1 MFLERRVM
9 KKNIHKNLRNKFVHF
24 LGIALLM
31 GSIVTSSFLQPML
44 TASAASDITPQY
56 TNNSSGISPTNS
68 WTIPGQN
75 TVINHQ
81 GGDTTNGW
89 DKNSSW
95 NGDSSDTSKSYLKFG
110 TDTSNPDY
118 QIRKYAKETSTPGL
132 YDVYLNVKGNKIENV
147 KPIDIVLVVDMS
159 GSMEDKPSTG
169 TITRAEAT
177 RKGVAQFMQAIKD
190 AGIAKYVNLGL
201 IGFSSSGSI
210 NANPDDN
217 NYSATGS
224 AGYLGVEMKNLE
236 TSGQIDT
243 INQKLSPKFGG
254 GTFTQLGIR
263 KGNEMLHRDVSSNQK
278 MMILLTDG
286 VPTFSY
292 KVKTATT
299 IGDTIYGTSYYDNPA
314 YIDHPGTTSQLIRG
328 YANYSTNDYKAD
340 EDPNAQTVSMRN
352 KGWYYLTQNGVK
364 IWNTWAATL
373 GAAQDSKNQGS
384 EIHTLGIQLGN
395 DIRYNSN
402 SLYMTLDRV
411 REQIAK
417 TASPGFYEDADT
429 PSDIETYL
437 NKQAKDVLSQFN
449 TINQGTISDPLGSQ
463 FIYGDDTPTVKSVG
477 SSVVQNLPTVTK
489 SNGSIAVSNMNLGK
503 DQEVQVHYQVHLNTE
518 SDNFQP
524 DYWYQMN
531 GKTTFTPTKDSNA
544 VEFGV
549 PSAKAPGT
557 AIKVTKQWQELVD
570 SSKRP
575 DSINFN
581 VTRTVNNQSTNW
593 QASGILSKSD
603 DWTKTFKQLTK
614 NNQSVWLPAYD
625 NNGNTFNY
633 QVSSEA
639 TDGYISSITN
649 KTNESTITNTQYGL
663 IIDKYAS
670 NSTNKLT
677 GAEFI
682 VKSADGKRSYTLTD
696 NQLQQLTPGDYTI
709 QETKSPKGYQ
719 LDSTVYPITLSQDGK
734 WSSSGQGISVTSPT
748 ANGNGYKDGFSI
760 ATDKSNNTEKNN
772 VVRFVKN
779 DALKKF
785 DLTVNKVDKTT
796 GNALKGAK
804 FTLTDAAGKTSSYK
818 ETDPTA
824 TFTFENLSSGTYT
837 LKETKAPDGY
847 ITSQDVTIVISDNGN
862 VNVTNNNGDWKST
875 LQNDAGNNQ
884 ISLTVNNTNK
894 TVFPS
899 TGGSGNELYLIVG
912 GVFILIAALAGGYYV
927 FRIKR
932 GYRS

>member
-132 YDVYLNVKGNKIENV
+132 YDVYLNVKGNEVKNI

-159 GSMEDKPSTG
+159 GSMNSSLNGGNDRVG
-169 TITRAEAT
+169 AT
-177 RKGVAQFMQAIKD
+177 RQGVKNFLKTIND
-190 AGIAKYVNLGL
+190 AGIGKYVNVGVV
-201 IGFSSSGSI
+201 GFSSPGYISSSGTLSENIDSSDNQAHITRI
-210 NANPDDN
+210 NDLLAN
-217 NYSATGS
+217 
-224 AGYLGVEMKNLE
+224 EFK
-236 TSGQIDT
+236 
-243 INQKLSPKFGG
+243 G

-263 KGNEMLHRDVSSNQK
+263 TGQSMLASDSNDHKK
-278 MMILLTDG
+278 MMIMLTDG

-292 KVKTATT
+292 KVSALTN
-299 IGDTIYGTSYYDNPA
+299 IGGIDYGTAFGTKRDE
-314 YIDHPGTTSQLIRG
+314 PGNTSQLSS
-328 YANYSTNDYKAD
+328 NYY
-340 EDPNAQTVSMRN
+340 VS
-352 KGWYYLTQNGVK
+352 NGNGIVK
-364 IWNTWAATL
+364 DTWTATL
-373 GAAQDSKNQGS
+373 GEARIAKNSGT
-384 EIHTLGIQLGN
+384 ELHALGIQIGADKNYLTKDQVRDKMLLLASSGLYQ
-395 DIRYNSN
+395 DANS
-402 SLYMTLDRV
+402 
-411 REQIAK
+411 
-417 TASPGFYEDADT
+417 ASDVT
-429 PSDIETYL
+429 TYL
-437 NKQAKDVLSQFN
+437 NNQAKDVLSQFN
-449 TINQGTISDPLGSQ
+449 TVNQGTISDPLGSQ

-477 SSVVQNLPTVTK
+477 NSVVQNLPTVTK

-503 DQEVQVHYQVHLNTE
+503 DQEVQIHYQVHLNTE

-682 VKSADGKRSYTLTD
+682 VKSSDGKQSYTLTD

-748 ANGNGYKDGFSI
+748 TDGNGYKDGFSI
-760 ATDKSNNTEKNN
+760 ATDTSNNPDKNN

-804 FTLTDAAGKTSSYK
+804 FTLTDSAGKTSSYK

-847 ITSQDVTIVISDNGN
+847 ITSQDVTIVISDDGN

-912 GVFILIAALAGGYYV
+912 GIFILIAALAGGYYV

>member
-1 MFLERRVM
+1 MFLEGRIM
-9 KKNIHKNLRNKFVHF
+9 KKNIHKNLRNKIVHF

-56 TNNSSGISPTNS
+56 TANSSGTVPTNS

-89 DKNSSW
+89 DKKDSW
-95 NGDSSDTSKSYLKFG
+95 EGTSSDLTHSYLKFG

-132 YDVYLNVKGNKIENV
+132 YDVYLNVKGNKIENI

-263 KGNEMLHRDVSSNQK
+263 KGNEMLQRDVSGNQK

-292 KVKTATT
+292 QVTQATT
-299 IGDTIYGTSYYDNPA
+299 INGTDYALKTSPTETDGPA
-314 YIDHPGTTSQLIRG
+314 YTSQLWKWKRWTQVDGSYKVSERLIR
-328 YANYSTNDYKAD
+328 D
-340 EDPNAQTVSMRN
+340 
-352 KGWYYLTQNGVK
+352 
-364 IWNTWAATL
+364 TWPATL
-373 GAAQDSKNQGS
+373 GESRLAQQNGT
-384 EIHTLGIQLGN
+384 EIHALGIQIGSDTGYIQSTTNPYLTEAAVRARMSLIASSGLYQ
-395 DIRYNSN
+395 DANS
-402 SLYMTLDRV
+402 
-411 REQIAK
+411 
-417 TASPGFYEDADT
+417 ASDVT
-429 PSDIETYL
+429 TYL
-437 NKQAKDVLSQFN
+437 NNQAKDVLKQFN
-449 TINQGTISDPLGSQ
+449 TVNQGTISDPLGSQ

-477 SSVVQNLPTVTK
+477 TSVVQNLPTVTK
-489 SNGSIAVSNMNLGK
+489 SNGSISVSNMNLGK
-503 DQEVQVHYQVHLNTE
+503 EQEVQIHYQVHLNTE
-518 SDNFQP
+518 SDDFKP

-557 AIKVTKQWQELVD
+557 AIKVTKQWHELVD

-575 DSINFN
+575 VSINFN

-614 NNQSVWLPAYD
+614 NNQSVWLPAYN

-682 VKSADGKRSYTLTD
+682 VKSADGKQSYTLTG

-709 QETKSPKGYQ
+709 QETKSPSGYQ

-734 WSSSGQGISVTSPT
+734 WSSSGQGISATSPT

-804 FTLTDAAGKTSSYK
+804 FTLTDSAGKISSYK

-847 ITSQDVTIVISDNGN
+847 ITSQDVTIVISDDGN

-912 GVFILIAALAGGYYV
+912 GIFILIAALAGGYYV

-932 GYRS
+932 GYPS

>member
-9 KKNIHKNLRNKFVHF
+9 KKNIHKNMRNKFVHF

-44 TASAASDITPQY
+44 TASAASDIIPQY

-132 YDVYLNVKGNKIENV
+132 YDVYLNVKGNEVKNI

-159 GSMEDKPSTG
+159 GSMNSSVNGGNDRVG
-169 TITRAEAT
+169 AT
-177 RKGVAQFMQAIKD
+177 RQGVKNFLKTIND
-190 AGIAKYVNLGL
+190 AGIGKYVNVGVV
-201 IGFSSSGSI
+201 GFSSPGYISSSGTLSENIDSSDNQAHITRI
-210 NANPDDN
+210 N
-217 NYSATGS
+217 
-224 AGYLGVEMKNLE
+224 NL
-236 TSGQIDT
+236 
-243 INQKLSPKFGG
+243 LSNDFKG

-263 KGNEMLHRDVSSNQK
+263 TGQNMLAGDSNNHKK
-278 MMILLTDG
+278 MMIMLTDG

-292 KVKTATT
+292 KVTGTTT
-299 IGDTIYGTSYYDNPA
+299 ITGTDYGTTFGTNRDE
-314 YIDHPGTTSQLIRG
+314 PGFTSQLWQIDGRTRVASA
-328 YANYSTNDYKAD
+328 Y
-340 EDPNAQTVSMRN
+340 TVSG
-352 KGWYYLTQNGVK
+352 KTIK
-364 IWNTWAATL
+364 DTWPATL
-373 GAAQDSKNQGS
+373 GESLIAKNQGT
-384 EIHTLGIQLGN
+384 ELHALGIQLSKDVGYTN
-395 DIRYNSN
+395 NNSDTYLTD
-402 SLYMTLDRV
+402 SQVRDRM
-411 REQIAK
+411 K
-417 TASPGFYEDADT
+417 LLASPGLYQDANSA
-429 PSDIETYL
+429 SDVTTYL
-437 NKQAKDVLSQFN
+437 NDQAKDVLSQFN
-449 TINQGTISDPLGSQ
+449 TVNQGTISDPLGSQ

-489 SNGSIAVSNMNLGK
+489 SNRSISVNNMNLGK
-503 DQEVQVHYQVHLNTE
+503 DQEVQFHYQVHLNTE
-518 SDNFQP
+518 SDDFQP

-670 NSTNKLT
+670 NSTNTLT

-682 VKSADGKRSYTLTD
+682 VKSADGKQSYTLKD
-696 NQLQQLTPGDYTI
+696 NQLQKLSPGDYTI
-709 QETKSPKGYQ
+709 QEIKSPTGYQ

-734 WSSSGQGISVTSPT
+734 WSSSGQGINVKSPT
-748 ANGNGYKDGFSI
+748 TDGSGYKDGFSI

-804 FTLTDAAGKTSSYK
+804 FTLTDSAGKTSSYK

-824 TFTFENLSSGTYT
+824 MFTFENLSSGTYT

-847 ITSQDVTIVISDNGN
+847 ITSQDVTIVISDDGN
-862 VNVTNNNGDWKST
+862 VNVTNNNGDWKLT
-875 LQNDAGNNQ
+875 LQNDAGNNH
-884 ISLTVNNTNK
+884 ITLTVNNTNK

-899 TGGSGNELYLIVG
+899 TGGSGNALYLIVG
-912 GVFILIAALAGGYYV
+912 GAFILISALAGGYYV

-932 GYRS
+932 GYR

>member
-1 MFLERRVM
+1 M

-56 TNNSSGISPTNS
+56 TNNSSGVSPTNS

-132 YDVYLNVKGNKIENV
+132 YDVYLNVKGNEVKNI

-159 GSMEDKPSTG
+159 GSMNSSLNGGNDRVG
-169 TITRAEAT
+169 AT
-177 RKGVAQFMQAIKD
+177 RQGVKNFLKTIND
-190 AGIAKYVNLGL
+190 AGIGKYVNVGVV
-201 IGFSSSGSI
+201 GFSSPGYISSSGTLSENIDSSDNQAHITRI
-210 NANPDDN
+210 NDLLAN
-217 NYSATGS
+217 
-224 AGYLGVEMKNLE
+224 EFK
-236 TSGQIDT
+236 
-243 INQKLSPKFGG
+243 G

-263 KGNEMLHRDVSSNQK
+263 TGQSMLASDSNDHKK
-278 MMILLTDG
+278 MMIMLTDG

-292 KVKTATT
+292 KVSALTN
-299 IGDTIYGTSYYDNPA
+299 IGGIDYGTAFGTKRDE
-314 YIDHPGTTSQLIRG
+314 PGNTSQLSC
-328 YANYSTNDYKAD
+328 NYY
-340 EDPNAQTVSMRN
+340 VS
-352 KGWYYLTQNGVK
+352 NGNGIVK
-364 IWNTWAATL
+364 DTWTATL
-373 GAAQDSKNQGS
+373 GEARIAKNSGT
-384 EIHTLGIQLGN
+384 ELHALGIQIGADKNYLTKDQVRDKMLLLASSGLYQ
-395 DIRYNSN
+395 DANS
-402 SLYMTLDRV
+402 
-411 REQIAK
+411 
-417 TASPGFYEDADT
+417 ASDVT
-429 PSDIETYL
+429 TYL
-437 NKQAKDVLSQFN
+437 NNQAKDVLSQFN
-449 TINQGTISDPLGSQ
+449 TVNQGTISDPLGSQ

-477 SSVVQNLPTVTK
+477 NSVVQNLPTVTK

-503 DQEVQVHYQVHLNTE
+503 DQEVQIHYQVHLNTE

-682 VKSADGKRSYTLTD
+682 VKSSDGKQSYTLTD

-719 LDSTVYPITLSQDGK
+719 LDSMVYPITLSQDGK

-748 ANGNGYKDGFSI
+748 TDGNGYKDGFSI
-760 ATDKSNNTEKNN
+760 ATDTSNNPDKNN

-804 FTLTDAAGKTSSYK
+804 FTLTDSAGKTSSYK

-847 ITSQDVTIVISDNGN
+847 ITSQDVTIVISDDGN

-912 GVFILIAALAGGYYV
+912 GIFILIAALAGGYYV

>member
-9 KKNIHKNLRNKFVHF
+9 KKNIHKNMRDKFVHF

-31 GSIVTSSFLQPML
+31 VSIVTSSFLQPML
-44 TASAASDITPQY
+44 TASAASDIIPQY
-56 TNNSSGISPTNS
+56 SNNSSGISPTNS
-68 WTIPGQN
+68 WIIPGQN

-95 NGDSSDTSKSYLKFG
+95 NGDSSDTSKSYFKFG

-132 YDVYLNVKGNKIENV
+132 YDVYLNVKGNEVKNI

-159 GSMEDKPSTG
+159 GSMNSSVNGGNDRVG
-169 TITRAEAT
+169 AT
-177 RKGVAQFMQAIKD
+177 RQGVKNFLKTIND
-190 AGIAKYVNLGL
+190 AGIGKYVNVGVV
-201 IGFSSSGSI
+201 GFSSPDYISSSGTLSENIDSSDNQAHITRI
-210 NANPDDN
+210 NDLLANDF
-217 NYSATGS
+217 
-224 AGYLGVEMKNLE
+224 K
-236 TSGQIDT
+236 
-243 INQKLSPKFGG
+243 G

-263 KGNEMLHRDVSSNQK
+263 TGQNMLAGDSNNHKK
-278 MMILLTDG
+278 MMIMLTDG

-292 KVKTATT
+292 KVTGTTT
-299 IGDTIYGTSYYDNPA
+299 ITGTDYGTTFGTNRDE
-314 YIDHPGTTSQLIRG
+314 PGFTSQLWQIYGRTRVASA
-328 YANYSTNDYKAD
+328 Y
-340 EDPNAQTVSMRN
+340 TVS
-352 KGWYYLTQNGVK
+352 GK
-364 IWNTWAATL
+364 IIKDTWPATL
-373 GAAQDSKNQGS
+373 GESLIAKNQGT
-384 EIHTLGIQLGN
+384 ELHALGIQLSKDVGYTN
-395 DIRYNSN
+395 NNSDTYLTD
-402 SLYMTLDRV
+402 SQVRDRM
-411 REQIAK
+411 K
-417 TASPGFYEDADT
+417 LLASPGLYQDANSA
-429 PSDIETYL
+429 SDVTTYL
-437 NKQAKDVLSQFN
+437 NNQAKDVLSQFN
-449 TINQGTISDPLGSQ
+449 TVNQGTISDPLGSQ

-477 SSVVQNLPTVTK
+477 TSVVQNLPTVTK
-489 SNGSIAVSNMNLGK
+489 SNGSISVSNMNLGK
-503 DQEVQVHYQVHLNTE
+503 DQGVQIHYQVHLNTE
-518 SDNFQP
+518 SDDFQP

-603 DWTKTFKQLTK
+603 DWTKTFKQLSK

-639 TDGYISSITN
+639 TDSYISSITN

-670 NSTNKLT
+670 NSTNTLT

-682 VKSADGKRSYTLTD
+682 VKSADGKQSYTLKD
-696 NQLQQLTPGDYTI
+696 NQLQQLSPGDYTI
-709 QETKSPKGYQ
+709 QEIKSPTGYQ

-734 WSSSGQGISVTSPT
+734 WSSSGQGINVKSPT
-748 ANGNGYKDGFSI
+748 TDGSGYKDGFSI

-804 FTLTDAAGKTSSYK
+804 FTLTDSAGKTSSYK

-824 TFTFENLSSGTYT
+824 MFTFENLSSGTYT

-847 ITSQDVTIVISDNGN
+847 ITSQDVTIVISDDGN
-862 VNVTNNNGDWKST
+862 VNVTNNNGDWKLT

-884 ISLTVNNTNK
+884 ITLTVNNTNK

-899 TGGSGNELYLIVG
+899 TGGSGNALYLIVG
-912 GVFILIAALAGGYYV
+912 GAFILISALAGGYYV

-932 GYRS
+932 GYR

>member
-1 MFLERRVM
+1 MFLEGRIM
-9 KKNIHKNLRNKFVHF
+9 KKNIHKKLRNKFVHF
-24 LGIALLM
+24 LRIALLM
-31 GSIVTSSFLQPML
+31 GSIVTSSFLQPIL

-56 TNNSSGISPTNS
+56 TKDSSGTSPTNS
-68 WTIPGQN
+68 WTIPGQS

-132 YDVYLNVKGNKIENV
+132 YDVYLNVKGNEVKNI
-147 KPIDIVLVVDMS
+147 KPIDIVLVIDMS
-159 GSMEDKPSTG
+159 GSMNSSVNGGNDRVG
-169 TITRAEAT
+169 AT
-177 RKGVAQFMQAIKD
+177 RQGIKNFLKTIND
-190 AGIAKYVNLGL
+190 AGIGKYVNVGVV
-201 IGFSSSGSI
+201 GFSSPGYDYISSSGTLSENIDSSDNQAHITRI
-210 NANPDDN
+210 NDLLAKDF
-217 NYSATGS
+217 
-224 AGYLGVEMKNLE
+224 K
-236 TSGQIDT
+236 
-243 INQKLSPKFGG
+243 G

-263 KGNEMLHRDVSSNQK
+263 TGQNMLAGDSNNHKK
-278 MMILLTDG
+278 MMIMLTDG

-292 KVKTATT
+292 KVTGTTT
-299 IGDTIYGTSYYDNPA
+299 INGTDYGTTFGTIRDE
-314 YIDHPGTTSQLIRG
+314 PGFTSQLWQIYGRTRVASA
-328 YANYSTNDYKAD
+328 Y
-340 EDPNAQTVSMRN
+340 TVSG
-352 KGWYYLTQNGVK
+352 KTIK
-364 IWNTWAATL
+364 DTWPATL
-373 GAAQDSKNQGS
+373 GESLIAKNQGT
-384 EIHTLGIQLGN
+384 ELHALGIQLSKDVGYTHN
-395 DIRYNSN
+395 NSDTYLTD
-402 SLYMTLDRV
+402 SQVRDRM
-411 REQIAK
+411 K
-417 TASPGFYEDADT
+417 LLASPGLYQDANSA
-429 PSDIETYL
+429 SDVTTYL
-437 NKQAKDVLSQFN
+437 NNQAKDVLSQFN
-449 TINQGTISDPLGSQ
+449 TVNQGTISDPLGSQ

-477 SSVVQNLPTVTK
+477 TSVVQNLPTVTK
-489 SNGSIAVSNMNLGK
+489 SNGSISVSNMNLGK
-503 DQEVQVHYQVHLNTE
+503 DQEVQIHYQVHLNTE
-518 SDNFQP
+518 SDDFQP

-603 DWTKTFKQLTK
+603 DWTKTFKQLSK

-639 TDGYISSITN
+639 TDSYISSITN

-670 NSTNKLT
+670 NSTNTLT

-682 VKSADGKRSYTLTD
+682 VKSADGKQSYTLKD
-696 NQLQQLTPGDYTI
+696 NQLQQLSPGDYTI
-709 QETKSPKGYQ
+709 QEIKSPTGYQ

-734 WSSSGQGISVTSPT
+734 WSSSGQGINVKSPT
-748 ANGNGYKDGFSI
+748 TDGSGYKDGFSI

-785 DLTVNKVDKTT
+785 DLTVNKADKTT

-804 FTLTDAAGKTSSYK
+804 FTLTDSAGKTSSYK

-824 TFTFENLSSGTYT
+824 MFTFENLSSGTYT

-847 ITSQDVTIVISDNGN
+847 ITSQDVTIVISDDGN

-884 ISLTVNNTNK
+884 ITLTVNNTNK

-899 TGGSGNELYLIVG
+899 TGGSGSELYLIVG
-912 GVFILIAALAGGYYV
+912 GAFILISALAGGYYV

-932 GYRS
+932 GYQS

>member
-1 MFLERRVM
+1 M
-9 KKNIHKNLRNKFVHF
+9 KKNIHKNLRNKIVHF

-44 TASAASDITPQY
+44 AASAASDITPQY
-56 TNNSSGISPTNS
+56 TTNSSGIVPTNS

-89 DKNSSW
+89 DKNRSW
-95 NGDSSDTSKSYLKFG
+95 NGDPSDTSKSYLKFG

-132 YDVYLNVKGNKIENV
+132 YDVYLNVKGNEV
-147 KPIDIVLVVDMS
+147 KNIKPVDIVLVVDMS
-159 GSMEDKPSTG
+159 GSMNSIVNGGYDRVGAVRNGVENFLQSIHDSG
-169 TITRAEAT
+169 
-177 RKGVAQFMQAIKD
+177 KG
-190 AGIAKYVNLGL
+190 KYVNVGL
-201 IGFSSSGSI
+201 VGFSSSG
-210 NANPDDN
+210 
-217 NYSATGS
+217 Y
-224 AGYLGVEMKNLE
+224 
-236 TSGQIDT
+236 
-243 INQKLSPKFGG
+243 INQINWPSGTVGNAIDSLDSASHIKNVNDTLNQNFTG

-263 KGNEMLHRDVSSNQK
+263 QGKTLLDNFKSDHKK
-278 MMILLTDG
+278 MMIVLTDG

-292 KVKTATT
+292 KVKALTKLDGTDFDTQT
-299 IGDTIYGTSYYDNPA
+299 IDDPGNTSKLRRAYKVQNGGDTVRD
-314 YIDHPGTTSQLIRG
+314 
-328 YANYSTNDYKAD
+328 
-340 EDPNAQTVSMRN
+340 
-352 KGWYYLTQNGVK
+352 
-364 IWNTWAATL
+364 TWPATL
-373 GAAQDSKNQGS
+373 GEARIAKVAGT
-384 EIHTLGIQLGN
+384 EIHALGIQ
-395 DIRYNSN
+395 I
-402 SLYMTLDRV
+402 
-411 REQIAK
+411 
-417 TASPGFYEDADT
+417 DADKIKGQPAYLT
-429 PSDIETYL
+429 KDQVRDRMMLLASSGLYQDADGPSAVEQYL
-437 NKQAKDVLSQFN
+437 VDQAKDVLKQFN
-449 TINQGTISDPLGSQ
+449 TVNQGTISDPLGSQ

-477 SSVVQNLPTVTK
+477 TSVVQNLPTVTK
-489 SNGSIAVSNMNLGK
+489 SNGSISVSNMNLGK
-503 DQEVQVHYQVHLNTE
+503 NQEVQIHYQVHLNTE
-518 SDNFQP
+518 SDKFQP

-557 AIKVTKQWQELVD
+557 AIKVTKQWQELID

-603 DWTKTFKQLTK
+603 NWAKTFKQLSK
-614 NNQSVWLPAYD
+614 NNQSIWLPAYD

-639 TDGYISSITN
+639 TDGYVSSIAN

-682 VKSADGKRSYTLTD
+682 VKSADGKQSYTLKD
-696 NQLQQLTPGDYTI
+696 NQLQQLSPGNYTI
-709 QETKSPKGYQ
+709 QETKSPTGYQ

-760 ATDKSNNTEKNN
+760 ATDKSNNPDKNN

-804 FTLTDAAGKTSSYK
+804 FTLTDSAGKTSSYK

-824 TFTFENLSSGTYT
+824 MFTFENLSSGTYT

-847 ITSQDVTIVISDNGN
+847 ITSQDVTIVISDDGS
-862 VNVTNNNGDWKST
+862 VKITNNNGAWKST

>member
-1 MFLERRVM
+1 
-9 KKNIHKNLRNKFVHF
+9 
-24 LGIALLM
+24 
-31 GSIVTSSFLQPML
+31 
-44 TASAASDITPQY
+44 
-56 TNNSSGISPTNS
+56 
-68 WTIPGQN
+68 
-75 TVINHQ
+75 
-81 GGDTTNGW
+81 
-89 DKNSSW
+89 
-95 NGDSSDTSKSYLKFG
+95 
-110 TDTSNPDY
+110 
-118 QIRKYAKETSTPGL
+118 
-132 YDVYLNVKGNKIENV
+132 
-147 KPIDIVLVVDMS
+147 
-159 GSMEDKPSTG
+159 
-169 TITRAEAT
+169 
-177 RKGVAQFMQAIKD
+177 
-190 AGIAKYVNLGL
+190 
-201 IGFSSSGSI
+201 
-210 NANPDDN
+210 
-217 NYSATGS
+217 
-224 AGYLGVEMKNLE
+224 
-236 TSGQIDT
+236 
-243 INQKLSPKFGG
+243 
-254 GTFTQLGIR
+254 
-263 KGNEMLHRDVSSNQK
+263 
-278 MMILLTDG
+278 
-286 VPTFSY
+286 
-292 KVKTATT
+292 
-299 IGDTIYGTSYYDNPA
+299 
-314 YIDHPGTTSQLIRG
+314 
-328 YANYSTNDYKAD
+328 
-340 EDPNAQTVSMRN
+340 
-352 KGWYYLTQNGVK
+352 
-364 IWNTWAATL
+364 
-373 GAAQDSKNQGS
+373 
-384 EIHTLGIQLGN
+384 
-395 DIRYNSN
+395 
-402 SLYMTLDRV
+402 
-411 REQIAK
+411 
-417 TASPGFYEDADT
+417 
-429 PSDIETYL
+429 
-437 NKQAKDVLSQFN
+437 
-449 TINQGTISDPLGSQ
+449 
-463 FIYGDDTPTVKSVG
+463 
-477 SSVVQNLPTVTK
+477 
-489 SNGSIAVSNMNLGK
+489 MNLGK
-503 DQEVQVHYQVHLNTE
+503 DQEVQIHYQVHLNTE
-518 SDNFQP
+518 SDDFKP

-549 PSAKAPGT
+549 PSGKAPGT
-557 AIKVTKQWQELVD
+557 SIKVTKQWQELVD
-570 SSKRP
+570 ASKRP

-603 DWTKTFKQLTK
+603 NWAKTFKQLNK

-639 TDGYISSITN
+639 TDGYISSIAN

-682 VKSADGKRSYTLTD
+682 VKSADGKQSYTLKD

-709 QETKSPKGYQ
+709 QETKSPSGYQ

-734 WSSSGQGISVTSPT
+734 WSSNGQGINVKSPT
-748 ANGNGYKDGFSI
+748 TDGNGYKDGFSI
-760 ATDKSNNTEKNN
+760 ATDKSNNTGKNN

-779 DALKKF
+779 DTFKKF

-824 TFTFENLSSGTYT
+824 TFTFENLPSGTYT

-847 ITSQDVTIVISDNGN
+847 ITSQDVTIVISDDGS
-862 VNVTNNNGDWKST
+862 VKITNNNGAWKST

>member
-9 KKNIHKNLRNKFVHF
+9 KKNIHKNMRNKFVHF

-44 TASAASDITPQY
+44 TASAASDLTPQY
-56 TNNSSGISPTNS
+56 TTNSSGTVPTNS

-89 DKNSSW
+89 DKKDSW
-95 NGDSSDTSKSYLKFG
+95 EDTSSDLTHSYLKFG

-159 GSMEDKPSTG
+159 GSMEAKPSTG

-224 AGYLGVEMKNLE
+224 AGYLSVEMKNLE

-263 KGNEMLHRDVSSNQK
+263 KGNEMLHRDVSGNQK

-292 KVKTATT
+292 QVTQATT
-299 IGDTIYGTSYYDNPA
+299 INGTDYALKTSPTETDEPEY
-314 YIDHPGTTSQLIRG
+314 TSQLWKWKWNWNRWTKVDGSYKVSERLIR
-328 YANYSTNDYKAD
+328 D
-340 EDPNAQTVSMRN
+340 
-352 KGWYYLTQNGVK
+352 
-364 IWNTWAATL
+364 TWPATL
-373 GAAQDSKNQGS
+373 GESLLAQQNGT
-384 EIHTLGIQLGN
+384 EIHALGIQIGSDTGYIENKTNPYLNEAAVRARMSLIASSGLYQ
-395 DIRYNSN
+395 DANS
-402 SLYMTLDRV
+402 
-411 REQIAK
+411 
-417 TASPGFYEDADT
+417 ASDVT
-429 PSDIETYL
+429 TYL
-437 NKQAKDVLSQFN
+437 NNQAKDVLKQFN
-449 TINQGTISDPLGSQ
+449 TVNQGTISDPLGSQ

-477 SSVVQNLPTVTK
+477 GSVVQNLPTVTK
-489 SNGSIAVSNMNLGK
+489 SNGSISVSNMNLGK
-503 DQEVQVHYQVHLNTE
+503 DQEVQIHYQVHLNTE

-603 DWTKTFKQLTK
+603 DWTKTFKQLSK

-682 VKSADGKRSYTLTD
+682 VKSADGKQSYTLKD
-696 NQLQQLTPGDYTI
+696 NQLQQLSPGDYTI
-709 QETKSPKGYQ
+709 QEIKSPTGYQ

-734 WSSSGQGISVTSPT
+734 WSSSGQGINVKSPT
-748 ANGNGYKDGFSI
+748 TDGSGYKDGFSI

-804 FTLTDAAGKTSSYK
+804 FTLTDSAGKTSSYK

-824 TFTFENLSSGTYT
+824 MFTFENLSSGTYT

-847 ITSQDVTIVISDNGN
+847 ITSQDVTIVISDDGN
-862 VNVTNNNGDWKST
+862 VNVTNNNGDWKLT

-884 ISLTVNNTNK
+884 ITLTVNNTNK

-912 GVFILIAALAGGYYV
+912 GAFILISALAGGYYI

-932 GYRS
+932 GYR

>member
-132 YDVYLNVKGNKIENV
+132 YDVYLNVKGNEVKNI

-159 GSMEDKPSTG
+159 GSMNSSLNGGNDRVG
-169 TITRAEAT
+169 AT
-177 RKGVAQFMQAIKD
+177 RQGVKNFLKTIND
-190 AGIAKYVNLGL
+190 AGIGKYVNVGVV
-201 IGFSSSGSI
+201 GFSSPGYISSSGTLSENIDSSDNQAHITRI
-210 NANPDDN
+210 NDLLAN
-217 NYSATGS
+217 
-224 AGYLGVEMKNLE
+224 EFK
-236 TSGQIDT
+236 
-243 INQKLSPKFGG
+243 G

-263 KGNEMLHRDVSSNQK
+263 TGQSMLASDSNDHKK
-278 MMILLTDG
+278 MMIMLTDG

-292 KVKTATT
+292 KVSALTN
-299 IGDTIYGTSYYDNPA
+299 IGGIDYGTAFGTKRDE
-314 YIDHPGTTSQLIRG
+314 PGNTSQLSS
-328 YANYSTNDYKAD
+328 NYY
-340 EDPNAQTVSMRN
+340 VS
-352 KGWYYLTQNGVK
+352 NGNGIVK
-364 IWNTWAATL
+364 DTWTATL
-373 GAAQDSKNQGS
+373 GEARIAKNSGT
-384 EIHTLGIQLGN
+384 ELHALGIQIGADKNYLTKDQVRDKMLLLASSGLYQ
-395 DIRYNSN
+395 DANS
-402 SLYMTLDRV
+402 
-411 REQIAK
+411 
-417 TASPGFYEDADT
+417 ASDVT
-429 PSDIETYL
+429 TYL
-437 NKQAKDVLSQFN
+437 NNQAKDVLSQFN
-449 TINQGTISDPLGSQ
+449 TVNQGTISDPLGSQ

-477 SSVVQNLPTVTK
+477 NSVVQNLPTVTK

-503 DQEVQVHYQVHLNTE
+503 DQEVQIHYQVHLNTE

-682 VKSADGKRSYTLTD
+682 VKSSDGKQSYTLTD

-748 ANGNGYKDGFSI
+748 TDGNGYKDGFSI
-760 ATDKSNNTEKNN
+760 ATDTSNNPDKNN
-772 VVRFVKN
+772 VVRFVKS

-804 FTLTDAAGKTSSYK
+804 FTLTDSAGKTSSYK

-847 ITSQDVTIVISDNGN
+847 ITSQDVTIVISDDGN

-912 GVFILIAALAGGYYV
+912 GIFILIAALAGGYYV

>member
-9 KKNIHKNLRNKFVHF
+9 KKNIHKNMRDKFVHF

-31 GSIVTSSFLQPML
+31 VSIVTSSFLQPML
-44 TASAASDITPQY
+44 TASAASDLTPQY
-56 TNNSSGISPTNS
+56 TTNSSGTVPTNS

-89 DKNSSW
+89 DKKDSW
-95 NGDSSDTSKSYLKFG
+95 EDTSSDLTHSYLKFG

-118 QIRKYAKETSTPGL
+118 QIRKYTKETSTPGL

-159 GSMEDKPSTG
+159 GSMEDKPKNG
-169 TITRAEAT
+169 DQTRAQAT
-177 RKGVAQFMQAIKD
+177 RDGVKQFLQAIKD
-190 AGIAKYVNLGL
+190 DGKSQYVNVGL
-201 IGFSSSGSI
+201 VGFSSSGDT
-210 NANPDDN
+210 NVTKD

-224 AGYLGVEMKNLE
+224 AGYLSVEMKNLA

-263 KGNEMLHRDVSSNQK
+263 KGNEMLQRDVSGNQK

-292 KVKTATT
+292 QVTQATT
-299 IGDTIYGTSYYDNPA
+299 INGTDYALKTSPTETDKPVF
-314 YIDHPGTTSQLIRG
+314 TSQLWKWGQWWTKVDGSYKVSERLIR
-328 YANYSTNDYKAD
+328 D
-340 EDPNAQTVSMRN
+340 
-352 KGWYYLTQNGVK
+352 
-364 IWNTWAATL
+364 TWPATL
-373 GAAQDSKNQGS
+373 GESLLAQQNGT
-384 EIHTLGIQLGN
+384 EIHALGIQIGSDTGYIQSKTNPYLNEAAVRARMSLIASSGLYQ
-395 DIRYNSN
+395 DANS
-402 SLYMTLDRV
+402 
-411 REQIAK
+411 
-417 TASPGFYEDADT
+417 ASDVT
-429 PSDIETYL
+429 TYL
-437 NKQAKDVLSQFN
+437 NNQAKDVLKQFN
-449 TINQGTISDPLGSQ
+449 TVNQGTISDPLGSQ

-477 SSVVQNLPTVTK
+477 GSVVQNLPTVTK
-489 SNGSIAVSNMNLGK
+489 SNRSISVSNMNLGK
-503 DQEVQVHYQVHLNTE
+503 DQEVQIHYQVHLNTE

-557 AIKVTKQWQELVD
+557 AIKVTKQWQELTD

-603 DWTKTFKQLTK
+603 DWTKTFKQLSK

-639 TDGYISSITN
+639 TDSYISSITN

-670 NSTNKLT
+670 NSTNTLT

-682 VKSADGKRSYTLTD
+682 VKSADGKQSYTLKD
-696 NQLQQLTPGDYTI
+696 NQLQQLSPGDYTI
-709 QETKSPKGYQ
+709 QEIKSPTGYQ

-734 WSSSGQGISVTSPT
+734 WSSSGQGINVKSPT
-748 ANGNGYKDGFSI
+748 TDGSGYKDGFSI

-804 FTLTDAAGKTSSYK
+804 FTLTDSAGKTSSYK

-824 TFTFENLSSGTYT
+824 MFTFENLSSGTYT

-847 ITSQDVTIVISDNGN
+847 ITSQDVTIVISDDGN
-862 VNVTNNNGDWKST
+862 VNVTNNNGDWKLA

-884 ISLTVNNTNK
+884 ITLTVNNTNK
-894 TVFPS
+894 TVFPF

-912 GVFILIAALAGGYYV
+912 GAFILISALAGGYYV

-932 GYRS
+932 GYR

>member
-1 MFLERRVM
+1 M

-132 YDVYLNVKGNKIENV
+132 YDVYLNVKGNEVKNI

-159 GSMEDKPSTG
+159 GSMNSSLNGGNDRVG
-169 TITRAEAT
+169 AT
-177 RKGVAQFMQAIKD
+177 RQGVKNFLKTIND
-190 AGIAKYVNLGL
+190 AGIGKYVNVGVV
-201 IGFSSSGSI
+201 GFSSPGYISSSGTLSENIDSSDNQAHITRI
-210 NANPDDN
+210 NDLLAN
-217 NYSATGS
+217 
-224 AGYLGVEMKNLE
+224 EFK
-236 TSGQIDT
+236 
-243 INQKLSPKFGG
+243 G

-263 KGNEMLHRDVSSNQK
+263 TGQSMLASDSNDHKK
-278 MMILLTDG
+278 MMIMLTDG

-292 KVKTATT
+292 KVSALTN
-299 IGDTIYGTSYYDNPA
+299 IGGIDYGTAFGTKRDE
-314 YIDHPGTTSQLIRG
+314 PGNTSQLSS
-328 YANYSTNDYKAD
+328 NYY
-340 EDPNAQTVSMRN
+340 VS
-352 KGWYYLTQNGVK
+352 NGNGIVK
-364 IWNTWAATL
+364 DTWTATL
-373 GAAQDSKNQGS
+373 GEARIAKNSGT
-384 EIHTLGIQLGN
+384 ELHALGIQIGADKNYLTKDQVRDKMLLLASSGLYQ
-395 DIRYNSN
+395 DANS
-402 SLYMTLDRV
+402 
-411 REQIAK
+411 
-417 TASPGFYEDADT
+417 ASDVT
-429 PSDIETYL
+429 TYL
-437 NKQAKDVLSQFN
+437 NNQAKDVLSQFN
-449 TINQGTISDPLGSQ
+449 TVNQGTISDPLGSQ

-477 SSVVQNLPTVTK
+477 NSVVQNLPTVTK

-503 DQEVQVHYQVHLNTE
+503 DQEVQIHYQVHLNTE

-682 VKSADGKRSYTLTD
+682 VKSSDGKQSYTLTD

-748 ANGNGYKDGFSI
+748 TDGNGYKDGFSI
-760 ATDKSNNTEKNN
+760 ATDTSNNPDKNN
-772 VVRFVKN
+772 VVRFVKS

-804 FTLTDAAGKTSSYK
+804 FTLTDSAGKTSSYK

-847 ITSQDVTIVISDNGN
+847 ITSQDVTIVISDDGN

-912 GVFILIAALAGGYYV
+912 GIFILIAALAGGYYV

>member
-9 KKNIHKNLRNKFVHF
+9 KKNIHKNMRNKFVHF

-44 TASAASDITPQY
+44 TASAASDIIPQY

-132 YDVYLNVKGNKIENV
+132 YDVYLNVKGNEVKNI

-159 GSMEDKPSTG
+159 GSMNSFVNGGNDRVG
-169 TITRAEAT
+169 AT
-177 RKGVAQFMQAIKD
+177 RQGVKNFLKTIND
-190 AGIAKYVNLGL
+190 AGIGKYVNVGVV
-201 IGFSSSGSI
+201 GFSSPGYISRSGTLSENIDSSDNQAHITRI
-210 NANPDDN
+210 NDLLANDF
-217 NYSATGS
+217 
-224 AGYLGVEMKNLE
+224 K
-236 TSGQIDT
+236 
-243 INQKLSPKFGG
+243 G

-263 KGNEMLHRDVSSNQK
+263 TGQSMLAGDSNDHKK
-278 MMILLTDG
+278 MMIMLTDG

-292 KVKTATT
+292 HVNNSISSNNMVFGTVFTDTT
-299 IGDTIYGTSYYDNPA
+299 DAPGDTSSLLRNNGRYVDGRYTDRSGNQI
-314 YIDHPGTTSQLIRG
+314 
-328 YANYSTNDYKAD
+328 ND
-340 EDPNAQTVSMRN
+340 
-352 KGWYYLTQNGVK
+352 
-364 IWNTWAATL
+364 TWAATL
-373 GAAQDSKNQGS
+373 GEARLSQLAGS
-384 EIHTLGIQLGN
+384 QIHALGIQLDN
-395 DIRYNSN
+395 DYNNVTNPFYLSQDQVRSRMRLIASSPNLYRDAN
-402 SLYMTLDRV
+402 S
-411 REQIAK
+411 
-417 TASPGFYEDADT
+417 ASDVT
-429 PSDIETYL
+429 TYL
-437 NKQAKDVLSQFN
+437 NDQAKDVLSQFN
-449 TINQGTISDPLGSQ
+449 TVNQGTISDPLGSQ

-489 SNGSIAVSNMNLGK
+489 SNRSISVNNMNLGK
-503 DQEVQVHYQVHLNTE
+503 DQEVQIHYQVHLNTE
-518 SDNFQP
+518 SDDFQP

-575 DSINFN
+575 DSIDFN

-614 NNQSVWLPAYD
+614 NNQSVWLAAYD

-670 NSTNKLT
+670 NSTNTLT

-682 VKSADGKRSYTLTD
+682 VKSADGKQSYTLKD
-696 NQLQQLTPGDYTI
+696 NQLQQLSPGDYTI
-709 QETKSPKGYQ
+709 QEIKSPTGYQ

-734 WSSSGQGISVTSPT
+734 WSSSGQGINVKSPT
-748 ANGNGYKDGFSI
+748 TDGSGYKDGFSI

-804 FTLTDAAGKTSSYK
+804 FTVTDSAGKTSSYK

-824 TFTFENLSSGTYT
+824 MFTFENLSSGTYT

-847 ITSQDVTIVISDNGN
+847 ITSQDVTIVISDDGN
-862 VNVTNNNGDWKST
+862 VNVTNNNGDWKLT

-884 ISLTVNNTNK
+884 ITLTVNNTNK

-899 TGGSGNELYLIVG
+899 TGGSGNALYLIVG
-912 GVFILIAALAGGYYV
+912 GAFILISALAGGYYV

-932 GYRS
+932 GYR

>member
-132 YDVYLNVKGNKIENV
+132 YDVYLNVKGNEV
-147 KPIDIVLVVDMS
+147 KNIKPVDIVLVVDMS
-159 GSMEDKPSTG
+159 GSMNSKVNGGYDRVGAVRNGVENFLQSIHDTG
-169 TITRAEAT
+169 
-177 RKGVAQFMQAIKD
+177 KG
-190 AGIAKYVNLGL
+190 KYVNVGL
-201 IGFSSSGSI
+201 VGFSSPGYINQNTWPSG
-210 NANPDDN
+210 
-217 NYSATGS
+217 TVGS
-224 AGYLGVEMKNLE
+224 AIDSLDSTSHIKN
-236 TSGQIDT
+236 INDT
-243 INQKLSPKFGG
+243 LNQSFSG

-263 KGNEMLHRDVSSNQK
+263 QGKTLLDNFKSDHKK
-278 MMILLTDG
+278 MMIVLTDG

-292 KVKTATT
+292 KVKALTKIDGTA
-299 IGDTIYGTSYYDNPA
+299 YGTDFDTKTIDSPGNTSKLRSA
-314 YIDHPGTTSQLIRG
+314 Y
-328 YANYSTNDYKAD
+328 
-340 EDPNAQTVSMRN
+340 NAQNGGGTV
-352 KGWYYLTQNGVK
+352 TD
-364 IWNTWAATL
+364 TWPATL
-373 GAAQDSKNQGS
+373 GEAQIAKVAGT
-384 EIHTLGIQLGN
+384 EIHALGIQ
-395 DIRYNSN
+395 I
-402 SLYMTLDRV
+402 
-411 REQIAK
+411 
-417 TASPGFYEDADT
+417 DADQVKGQSPYLT
-429 PSDIETYL
+429 KNQVRDRMMLLASSGLYQDADGPSAVEQYL
-437 NKQAKDVLSQFN
+437 NDQAKDVLSQFN
-449 TINQGTISDPLGSQ
+449 TVNQGTISDPLGSQ

-477 SSVVQNLPTVTK
+477 KSVVQNLPTVTK
-489 SNGSIAVSNMNLGK
+489 SNGSISVSNMNLGQ
-503 DQEVQVHYQVHLNTE
+503 DQEVQIHYQVHLNTE

-531 GKTTFTPTKDSNA
+531 GKTTFTPTKDSKS

-557 AIKVTKQWQELVD
+557 ELKVTKQWQELVD

-581 VTRTVNNQSTNW
+581 VIRTVNNQSNSW
-593 QASGILSKSD
+593 QASGTLNKSD
-603 DWTKTFKQLTK
+603 NWTNTFKQLSK

-633 QVSSEA
+633 QVSNEA
-639 TDGYISSITN
+639 TDGYVSSITN

-682 VKSADGKRSYTLTD
+682 VKSADGKQSYKLKD
-696 NQLQQLTPGDYTI
+696 NQLQQLTPGSYTI
-709 QETKSPKGYQ
+709 QETKSPTGYQ
-719 LDSTVYPITLSQDGK
+719 LDSTVYPIILSQDGK
-734 WSSSGQGISVTSPT
+734 WTSSGQDINATSPIV
-748 ANGNGYKDGFSI
+748 NGNGYKDGFSI
-760 ATDKSNNTEKNN
+760 ATDKSNNTDKNN

-804 FTLTDAAGKTSSYK
+804 FTLTDSAGKTSSYK

-824 TFTFENLSSGTYT
+824 MFTFENLSSGTYT

-847 ITSQDVTIVISDNGN
+847 ITSQDVTIVISDDGS
-862 VNVTNNNGDWKST
+862 VKITNNNGDWKST

-912 GVFILIAALAGGYYV
+912 GVFILIAVLAGGYYV

>member
-1 MFLERRVM
+1 M
-9 KKNIHKNLRNKFVHF
+9 KKNIHKNMRDKFVHF

-31 GSIVTSSFLQPML
+31 VSIVTSSFLQPML
-44 TASAASDITPQY
+44 TASAASDIIPQY

-95 NGDSSDTSKSYLKFG
+95 NGDSSDTSKSYFKFG

-132 YDVYLNVKGNKIENV
+132 YDVYLNVKGNEVKNI

-159 GSMEDKPSTG
+159 GSMNSSVNGGNDRVG
-169 TITRAEAT
+169 AT
-177 RKGVAQFMQAIKD
+177 RQGVKNFLKTIND
-190 AGIAKYVNLGL
+190 AGIGKYVNVGVV
-201 IGFSSSGSI
+201 GFSSPDYISSSGTLSENIDSSDNQAHITRI
-210 NANPDDN
+210 NDLLANDF
-217 NYSATGS
+217 
-224 AGYLGVEMKNLE
+224 K
-236 TSGQIDT
+236 
-243 INQKLSPKFGG
+243 G

-263 KGNEMLHRDVSSNQK
+263 TGQNMLAGDSNNHKK
-278 MMILLTDG
+278 MMIMLTDG

-292 KVKTATT
+292 KVTGTTT
-299 IGDTIYGTSYYDNPA
+299 ITGTDYGTTFGTNRDE
-314 YIDHPGTTSQLIRG
+314 PGFTSQLWQIYGRTRVASA
-328 YANYSTNDYKAD
+328 Y
-340 EDPNAQTVSMRN
+340 TVSG
-352 KGWYYLTQNGVK
+352 KTIK
-364 IWNTWAATL
+364 DTWPATL
-373 GAAQDSKNQGS
+373 GESLIAKNQGT
-384 EIHTLGIQLGN
+384 ELHALGIQLSKDVGYTN
-395 DIRYNSN
+395 NNSDTYLTD
-402 SLYMTLDRV
+402 SQVRDRM
-411 REQIAK
+411 K
-417 TASPGFYEDADT
+417 LLASPGLYQDANSA
-429 PSDIETYL
+429 SDVTTYL
-437 NKQAKDVLSQFN
+437 NNQAKDVLSQFN
-449 TINQGTISDPLGSQ
+449 TVNQGTISDPLGSQ

-477 SSVVQNLPTVTK
+477 TSVVQNLPTVTK
-489 SNGSIAVSNMNLGK
+489 SNGSISVSNMNLGK
-503 DQEVQVHYQVHLNTE
+503 DQGVQIHYQVHLNTE
-518 SDNFQP
+518 SDDFQP

-603 DWTKTFKQLTK
+603 DWTKTFKQLSK

-639 TDGYISSITN
+639 TDSYISSITN

-670 NSTNKLT
+670 NSTNTLT

-682 VKSADGKRSYTLTD
+682 VKSADGKQSYTLKD
-696 NQLQQLTPGDYTI
+696 NQLQQLSPGDYTI
-709 QETKSPKGYQ
+709 QEIKSPTGYQ

-734 WSSSGQGISVTSPT
+734 WSSRGQGINVKSPT
-748 ANGNGYKDGFSI
+748 TDGSGYKDGFSI

-804 FTLTDAAGKTSSYK
+804 FTVTDSAGKTSSYK

-824 TFTFENLSSGTYT
+824 MFTFENLSSGTYT

-847 ITSQDVTIVISDNGN
+847 ITSQDVTIVISDDGN
-862 VNVTNNNGDWKST
+862 VNVTNNNGDWKLT

-884 ISLTVNNTNK
+884 ITLTVNNTNK

-899 TGGSGNELYLIVG
+899 TGGSGNALYLIVG
-912 GVFILIAALAGGYYV
+912 GAFILISALAGGYYV

-932 GYRS
+932 GYR

>member
-56 TNNSSGISPTNS
+56 TKDSSGTSPTNS
-68 WTIPGQN
+68 WTIPGQS

-95 NGDSSDTSKSYLKFG
+95 NGDPSDTSKSYLKFG

-132 YDVYLNVKGNKIENV
+132 YDVYLNVKGNEVKNI

-159 GSMEDKPSTG
+159 GSMNSSLNGGNDRVG
-169 TITRAEAT
+169 AT
-177 RKGVAQFMQAIKD
+177 RQGVKNFLKTIND
-190 AGIAKYVNLGL
+190 AGIGKYVNVGVV
-201 IGFSSSGSI
+201 GFSSPAYISSSGTLSENIDASDNQSHITRI
-210 NANPDDN
+210 N
-217 NYSATGS
+217 
-224 AGYLGVEMKNLE
+224 NL
-236 TSGQIDT
+236 
-243 INQKLSPKFGG
+243 LSNDFKG

-263 KGNEMLHRDVSSNQK
+263 TGQSMLASDSNDHKK
-278 MMILLTDG
+278 MMIMLTDG

-292 KVKTATT
+292 KVSALTN
-299 IGDTIYGTSYYDNPA
+299 IGGIDYGTAFDTKR
-314 YIDHPGTTSQLIRG
+314 DEPGNTSQLRNSYYVSNG
-328 YANYSTNDYKAD
+328 NG
-340 EDPNAQTVSMRN
+340 TV
-352 KGWYYLTQNGVK
+352 KD
-364 IWNTWAATL
+364 TWTATL
-373 GAAQDSKNQGS
+373 GEARIAKNSGT
-384 EIHTLGIQLGN
+384 ELHALGIQIGADNNYLTKDQVRDKMLLLASSGLYQ
-395 DIRYNSN
+395 DANS
-402 SLYMTLDRV
+402 
-411 REQIAK
+411 
-417 TASPGFYEDADT
+417 ASDVT
-429 PSDIETYL
+429 TYL
-437 NKQAKDVLSQFN
+437 NNQAKDVLSEFN
-449 TINQGTISDPLGSQ
+449 TVNQGTISDPLGSQ

-477 SSVVQNLPTVTK
+477 TSVVQNLPTVTK
-489 SNGSIAVSNMNLGK
+489 SNGSISVSNMNLGK
-503 DQEVQVHYQVHLNTE
+503 DQEVQIHYQVHLNTE

-570 SSKRP
+570 ASKRP

-603 DWTKTFKQLTK
+603 NWAKTFKQLSK

-639 TDGYISSITN
+639 TDGYVSNITN
-649 KTNESTITNTQYGL
+649 EKNESTITNTQYGL
-663 IIDKYAS
+663 IIDKYAI

-682 VKSADGKRSYTLTD
+682 VKSADGKQSYILKD

-709 QETKSPKGYQ
+709 QETKGPTGYQ

-734 WSSSGQGISVTSPT
+734 WSSSGQGISATSPT

-760 ATDKSNNTEKNN
+760 ATDTSNNPDKNN

-785 DLTVNKVDKTT
+785 DLIVNKVDKTT

-804 FTLTDAAGKTSSYK
+804 FTLTDSAGKTSSYK

-847 ITSQDVTIVISDNGN
+847 ITSQDVTIVISDDGS
-862 VNVTNNNGDWKST
+862 VKITNNNGDWKST

-912 GVFILIAALAGGYYV
+912 GVFILIAVLAGGYYV

>member
-1 MFLERRVM
+1 MFLEGRIM
-9 KKNIHKNLRNKFVHF
+9 KKNIHKKLRNKFVHF
-24 LGIALLM
+24 LRISLLM
-31 GSIVTSSFLQPML
+31 GSIVTSSFLQPIL

-56 TNNSSGISPTNS
+56 TKDSSGTSPTNS
-68 WTIPGQN
+68 WTIPGQS
-75 TVINHQ
+75 TAINHQ

-132 YDVYLNVKGNKIENV
+132 YDVYLNVKGNEVKNI
-147 KPIDIVLVVDMS
+147 KPIDIVLVIDMS
-159 GSMEDKPSTG
+159 GSMNSSVNGGNDRVG
-169 TITRAEAT
+169 AT
-177 RKGVAQFMQAIKD
+177 RQGIKNFLKTIND
-190 AGIAKYVNLGL
+190 AGIGKYVNVGVV
-201 IGFSSSGSI
+201 GFSSPGYISSSGTLSENIDSSDNQAHITRI
-210 NANPDDN
+210 NDLLANDF
-217 NYSATGS
+217 
-224 AGYLGVEMKNLE
+224 K
-236 TSGQIDT
+236 
-243 INQKLSPKFGG
+243 G

-263 KGNEMLHRDVSSNQK
+263 TGQNMLAGDSNNHKK
-278 MMILLTDG
+278 MMIMLTDG

-292 KVKTATT
+292 KVTGTTT
-299 IGDTIYGTSYYDNPA
+299 INGTDYGTTFGTNRDE
-314 YIDHPGTTSQLIRG
+314 PGFTSQLWQIYGRTRVASA
-328 YANYSTNDYKAD
+328 Y
-340 EDPNAQTVSMRN
+340 TVSG
-352 KGWYYLTQNGVK
+352 KTIK
-364 IWNTWAATL
+364 DTWPATL
-373 GAAQDSKNQGS
+373 GESLIAKNQGT
-384 EIHTLGIQLGN
+384 ELHALGIQLSKDVGYT
-395 DIRYNSN
+395 YNN
-402 SLYMTLDRV
+402 SDTYLTDSQVRDRM
-411 REQIAK
+411 K
-417 TASPGFYEDADT
+417 LLASPGLYQDANSA
-429 PSDIETYL
+429 SDVTTYL
-437 NKQAKDVLSQFN
+437 NNQAKDVLSQFN
-449 TINQGTISDPLGSQ
+449 TVNQGTISDPLGSQ

-477 SSVVQNLPTVTK
+477 TSVVQNLPTVTK
-489 SNGSIAVSNMNLGK
+489 SNGSISVSNMNLGK
-503 DQEVQVHYQVHLNTE
+503 DQEVQIHYQVHLNTE
-518 SDNFQP
+518 SDDFQP

-603 DWTKTFKQLTK
+603 DWTKTFKQLSK

-639 TDGYISSITN
+639 TDSYISSITN

-670 NSTNKLT
+670 NSTNTLI

-682 VKSADGKRSYTLTD
+682 VKSADGKQSYTLKD
-696 NQLQQLTPGDYTI
+696 NQLQQLSPGDYTI
-709 QETKSPKGYQ
+709 QEIKSPTGYQ

-734 WSSSGQGISVTSPT
+734 WSSSGQGINVKSPT
-748 ANGNGYKDGFSI
+748 TDGSGYKDGFSI

-804 FTLTDAAGKTSSYK
+804 FTLTDSAGKTSSYK

-824 TFTFENLSSGTYT
+824 MFTFENLSSGTYT

-847 ITSQDVTIVISDNGN
+847 ITSQDVTIVISDDGN

-884 ISLTVNNTNK
+884 ITLTVNNTNK

-912 GVFILIAALAGGYYV
+912 GAFILISALAGGYYV

-932 GYRS
+932 GYQS

>member
-1 MFLERRVM
+1 M

-56 TNNSSGISPTNS
+56 TNNSSGVSPTNS

-132 YDVYLNVKGNKIENV
+132 YDVYLNVKGNEVKNI

-159 GSMEDKPSTG
+159 GSMNSSLNGGNDRVG
-169 TITRAEAT
+169 AT
-177 RKGVAQFMQAIKD
+177 RQGVKNFLKTIND
-190 AGIAKYVNLGL
+190 AGIGKYVNVGVV
-201 IGFSSSGSI
+201 GFSSPGYISSSGTLSENIDSSDNQAHITRI
-210 NANPDDN
+210 NDLLAN
-217 NYSATGS
+217 
-224 AGYLGVEMKNLE
+224 EFK
-236 TSGQIDT
+236 
-243 INQKLSPKFGG
+243 G

-263 KGNEMLHRDVSSNQK
+263 TGQSMLASDSNDHKK
-278 MMILLTDG
+278 MMIMLTDG

-292 KVKTATT
+292 KVSALTN
-299 IGDTIYGTSYYDNPA
+299 IGGIDYGTAFGTKRDE
-314 YIDHPGTTSQLIRG
+314 PGNTSQLSS
-328 YANYSTNDYKAD
+328 NYY
-340 EDPNAQTVSMRN
+340 VS
-352 KGWYYLTQNGVK
+352 NGNGIVK
-364 IWNTWAATL
+364 DTWTATL
-373 GAAQDSKNQGS
+373 GEARIAKNSGT
-384 EIHTLGIQLGN
+384 ELHALGIQIGADKNYLTKDQVRDKMLLLASSGLYQ
-395 DIRYNSN
+395 DANS
-402 SLYMTLDRV
+402 
-411 REQIAK
+411 
-417 TASPGFYEDADT
+417 ASDVT
-429 PSDIETYL
+429 TYL
-437 NKQAKDVLSQFN
+437 NNQAKDVLSQFN
-449 TINQGTISDPLGSQ
+449 TVNQGTISDPLGSQ

-477 SSVVQNLPTVTK
+477 NSVVQNLPTVTK
-489 SNGSIAVSNMNLGK
+489 SNGSITVSNMNLGK
-503 DQEVQVHYQVHLNTE
+503 DQEVQIHYQVHLNTE

-682 VKSADGKRSYTLTD
+682 VKSSDGKQSYTLTD

-748 ANGNGYKDGFSI
+748 TDGNGYKDGFSI
-760 ATDKSNNTEKNN
+760 ATDTSNNPDKNN

-804 FTLTDAAGKTSSYK
+804 FTLTDSAGKTSSYK

-847 ITSQDVTIVISDNGN
+847 ITSQDVTIVISDDGN

-912 GVFILIAALAGGYYV
+912 GIFILIAALAGGYYV

>member
-1 MFLERRVM
+1 M
-9 KKNIHKNLRNKFVHF
+9 KKTIHKNLRNKFVHF

-132 YDVYLNVKGNKIENV
+132 YDVYLNVKGNEVKNI

-159 GSMEDKPSTG
+159 GSMNSSLNGGNDRVG
-169 TITRAEAT
+169 AT
-177 RKGVAQFMQAIKD
+177 RQGVKNFLKTIND
-190 AGIAKYVNLGL
+190 AGIGKYVNVGVV
-201 IGFSSSGSI
+201 GFSSPGYISSSGTLSENIDSSDNQAHITRI
-210 NANPDDN
+210 NDLLAN
-217 NYSATGS
+217 
-224 AGYLGVEMKNLE
+224 EFK
-236 TSGQIDT
+236 
-243 INQKLSPKFGG
+243 G

-263 KGNEMLHRDVSSNQK
+263 TGQSMLASDSNDHKK
-278 MMILLTDG
+278 MMIMLTDG

-292 KVKTATT
+292 KVSALTN
-299 IGDTIYGTSYYDNPA
+299 IGGIDYGTAFGTKRDE
-314 YIDHPGTTSQLIRG
+314 PGNTSQLSS
-328 YANYSTNDYKAD
+328 NYY
-340 EDPNAQTVSMRN
+340 VS
-352 KGWYYLTQNGVK
+352 NGNGIVK
-364 IWNTWAATL
+364 DTWTATL
-373 GAAQDSKNQGS
+373 GEARIAKNSGT
-384 EIHTLGIQLGN
+384 ELHALGIQIGADKNYLTKDQVRDKMLLLASSGLYQ
-395 DIRYNSN
+395 DANS
-402 SLYMTLDRV
+402 
-411 REQIAK
+411 
-417 TASPGFYEDADT
+417 ASDVT
-429 PSDIETYL
+429 TYL
-437 NKQAKDVLSQFN
+437 NNQAKDVLSQFN
-449 TINQGTISDPLGSQ
+449 TVNQGTISDPLGSQ

-477 SSVVQNLPTVTK
+477 NSVVQNLPTVTK

-503 DQEVQVHYQVHLNTE
+503 DQEVQIHYQVHLNTE

-682 VKSADGKRSYTLTD
+682 VKSSDSKQSYTLTD

-748 ANGNGYKDGFSI
+748 TDGNGYKDGFSI
-760 ATDKSNNTEKNN
+760 ATDTSNNPDKNN

-804 FTLTDAAGKTSSYK
+804 FTLTDSAGKTSSYK

-847 ITSQDVTIVISDNGN
+847 ITSQDVTIVISDDGN

-912 GVFILIAALAGGYYV
+912 GIFILIAALAGGYYV

>member
-56 TNNSSGISPTNS
+56 TNNSSGVSPTNS

-132 YDVYLNVKGNKIENV
+132 YDVYLNVKGNEVKNI

-159 GSMEDKPSTG
+159 GSMNSSLNGGNDRVG
-169 TITRAEAT
+169 AT
-177 RKGVAQFMQAIKD
+177 RQGVKNFLKTIND
-190 AGIAKYVNLGL
+190 AGIGKYVNVGVV
-201 IGFSSSGSI
+201 GFSSPGYISSSGTLSENIDSSDNQAHITRI
-210 NANPDDN
+210 NDLLAN
-217 NYSATGS
+217 
-224 AGYLGVEMKNLE
+224 EFK
-236 TSGQIDT
+236 
-243 INQKLSPKFGG
+243 G

-263 KGNEMLHRDVSSNQK
+263 TGQSMLASDSNDHKK
-278 MMILLTDG
+278 MMIMLTDG

-292 KVKTATT
+292 KVSALTN
-299 IGDTIYGTSYYDNPA
+299 IGGIDYGTAFGTKRDE
-314 YIDHPGTTSQLIRG
+314 PGNTSQLSS
-328 YANYSTNDYKAD
+328 NYY
-340 EDPNAQTVSMRN
+340 VS
-352 KGWYYLTQNGVK
+352 NGNGIVK
-364 IWNTWAATL
+364 DTWTATL
-373 GAAQDSKNQGS
+373 GEARIAKNSGT
-384 EIHTLGIQLGN
+384 ELHALGIQIGADKNYLTKDQVRDKMLLLASSGLYQ
-395 DIRYNSN
+395 DANS
-402 SLYMTLDRV
+402 
-411 REQIAK
+411 
-417 TASPGFYEDADT
+417 ASDVT
-429 PSDIETYL
+429 TYL
-437 NKQAKDVLSQFN
+437 NNQAKDVLSQFN
-449 TINQGTISDPLGSQ
+449 TVNQGTISDPLGSQ

-477 SSVVQNLPTVTK
+477 NSVVQNLPTVTK

-503 DQEVQVHYQVHLNTE
+503 DQEVQIHYQVHLNTE

-682 VKSADGKRSYTLTD
+682 VKSSDGKQSYTLTD

-748 ANGNGYKDGFSI
+748 TDGNGYKDGFSI
-760 ATDKSNNTEKNN
+760 ATDTSNNPDKNN

-804 FTLTDAAGKTSSYK
+804 FTLTDSAGKTSSYK

-847 ITSQDVTIVISDNGN
+847 ITSQDVTIVISDDGN

-912 GVFILIAALAGGYYV
+912 GIFILIAALAGGYYV

>member
-1 MFLERRVM
+1 M
-9 KKNIHKNLRNKFVHF
+9 KKNIHKNLRNKIVHF

-56 TNNSSGISPTNS
+56 TKDSSGTSPTNS
-68 WTIPGQN
+68 WTIPGQS

-132 YDVYLNVKGNKIENV
+132 YDVYLNAKGNEVKNI

-159 GSMEDKPSTG
+159 GSMSDYNRIQYVRS
-169 TITRAEAT
+169 
-177 RKGVAQFMQAIKD
+177 GVENFLTAIKSQ
-190 AGIAKYVNLGL
+190 GIGDNVNVGVVTYWRPQYKNTEDLGYASVPL
-201 IGFSSSGSI
+201 GKVSDDSHSKSI
-210 NANPDDN
+210 HDLLNVAP
-217 NYSATGS
+217 
-224 AGYLGVEMKNLE
+224 
-236 TSGQIDT
+236 
-243 INQKLSPKFGG
+243 GG

-263 KGNEMLHRDVSSNQK
+263 KGTEMLDQDSSQNRK

-292 KVKTATT
+292 KVTDA
-299 IGDTIYGTSYYDNPA
+299 IQNNNVVYGTKFSTYSDEPA
-314 YIDHPGTTSQLIRG
+314 YTSQLWITR
-328 YANYSTNDYKAD
+328 
-340 EDPNAQTVSMRN
+340 
-352 KGWYYLTQNGVK
+352 GWYGNYPTSYSAGGST
-364 IWNTWAATL
+364 ISDTWPATL
-373 GAAQDSKNQGS
+373 GEAKISKDKG
-384 EIHTLGIQLGN
+384 ITLHALGIQIDQDNGYRKDPYNPYMTRQQILANMNLLATPGLYQDANSAN
-395 DIRYNSN
+395 DIEKY
-402 SLYMTLDRV
+402 LQDRAQNV
-411 REQIAK
+411 ISE
-417 TASPGFYEDADT
+417 FDT
-429 PSDIETYL
+429 V
-437 NKQAKDVLSQFN
+437 NNA
-449 TINQGTISDPLGSQ
+449 TISDPLGSQ
-463 FIYGDDTPTVKSVG
+463 FQYNGTVDVKSIGTKSIVK
-477 SSVVQNLPTVTK
+477 LPTTNMT
-489 SNGSIAVSNMNLGK
+489 SNQLNVSDMSLGAGE
-503 DQEVQVHYQVHLNTE
+503 EVQFHYQVRLNTE
-518 SDNFQP
+518 TNDFKP

-531 GKTTFTPTKDSNA
+531 GRTTLMPNIKTPDYQ
-544 VEFGV
+544 VDFGV

-603 DWTKTFKQLTK
+603 DWTKTFKQFSK

-670 NSTNKLT
+670 NSTNTLT

-682 VKSADGKRSYTLTD
+682 VKSADGKQSYTLKD
-696 NQLQQLTPGDYTI
+696 NQLQQLSPGDYTI
-709 QETKSPKGYQ
+709 QEIKSPTGYQ

-734 WSSSGQGISVTSPT
+734 WSSSGQGINVKSPT
-748 ANGNGYKDGFSI
+748 TDGSGYKDGFSI

-804 FTLTDAAGKTSSYK
+804 FTLTDSAGKTSSYK

-824 TFTFENLSSGTYT
+824 MFTFENLSSGTYT

-847 ITSQDVTIVISDNGN
+847 ITSQDVTIVISDDGN
-862 VNVTNNNGDWKST
+862 VNVTNNNGDWKLT

-884 ISLTVNNTNK
+884 ITLTVNNTNK
-894 TVFPS
+894 TIFPS

-912 GVFILIAALAGGYYV
+912 GAFILISALAGGYYI

-932 GYRS
+932 GYR

>member
-9 KKNIHKNLRNKFVHF
+9 KKNIHKNMRDKFVHF

-31 GSIVTSSFLQPML
+31 VSIVTSSFLQPML
-44 TASAASDITPQY
+44 TASAASDIIPQY

-95 NGDSSDTSKSYLKFG
+95 NGDSSDTSKSYFKFG

-132 YDVYLNVKGNKIENV
+132 YDVYLNVKGNEVKNI

-159 GSMEDKPSTG
+159 GSMNSSVNGGNDRVG
-169 TITRAEAT
+169 AT
-177 RKGVAQFMQAIKD
+177 RQGVKNFLKTIND
-190 AGIAKYVNLGL
+190 AGIGKYVNVGVV
-201 IGFSSSGSI
+201 GFSSPDYISSSGTLSENIDSSDNQAHITRI
-210 NANPDDN
+210 NDLLANDF
-217 NYSATGS
+217 
-224 AGYLGVEMKNLE
+224 K
-236 TSGQIDT
+236 
-243 INQKLSPKFGG
+243 G

-263 KGNEMLHRDVSSNQK
+263 TGQNMLAGDSNNHKK
-278 MMILLTDG
+278 MMIMLTDG

-292 KVKTATT
+292 KVTGTTT
-299 IGDTIYGTSYYDNPA
+299 ITGTDYGTTFGTNRDE
-314 YIDHPGTTSQLIRG
+314 PGFTSQLWQIYGRTRVASA
-328 YANYSTNDYKAD
+328 Y
-340 EDPNAQTVSMRN
+340 TVSG
-352 KGWYYLTQNGVK
+352 KTIK
-364 IWNTWAATL
+364 DTWPATL
-373 GAAQDSKNQGS
+373 GESLIAKNQGT
-384 EIHTLGIQLGN
+384 ELHALGIQLSKDVGYTN
-395 DIRYNSN
+395 NNSDTYLTD
-402 SLYMTLDRV
+402 SQVRDRM
-411 REQIAK
+411 K
-417 TASPGFYEDADT
+417 LLASPGLYQDANSA
-429 PSDIETYL
+429 SDVTTYL
-437 NKQAKDVLSQFN
+437 NNQAKDVLSQFN
-449 TINQGTISDPLGSQ
+449 TVNQGTISDPLGSQ

-477 SSVVQNLPTVTK
+477 TSVVQNLPTVTK
-489 SNGSIAVSNMNLGK
+489 SNGSISVSNMNLGK
-503 DQEVQVHYQVHLNTE
+503 DQGVQIHYQVHLNTE
-518 SDNFQP
+518 SDDFQP

-570 SSKRP
+570 SSKRA

-603 DWTKTFKQLTK
+603 DWTKTFKQLSK

-639 TDGYISSITN
+639 TDSYISSITN

-670 NSTNKLT
+670 NSTNTLT

-682 VKSADGKRSYTLTD
+682 VKSADGKQSYTLKD
-696 NQLQQLTPGDYTI
+696 NQLQQLSPGDYTI
-709 QETKSPKGYQ
+709 QEIKSPTGYQ

-734 WSSSGQGISVTSPT
+734 WSSSGQGINVKSPT
-748 ANGNGYKDGFSI
+748 TDGSGYKDGFSI

-804 FTLTDAAGKTSSYK
+804 FTLTDSAGKTSSYK

-824 TFTFENLSSGTYT
+824 MFTFENLSSGTYT

-847 ITSQDVTIVISDNGN
+847 ITSQDVTIVISDDGN
-862 VNVTNNNGDWKST
+862 VNVTNNNGDWKLT

-884 ISLTVNNTNK
+884 ITLTVNNTNK

-899 TGGSGNELYLIVG
+899 TGGSGNALYLIVG
-912 GVFILIAALAGGYYV
+912 GAFILISALAGGYYV

-932 GYRS
+932 GYR

>member
-9 KKNIHKNLRNKFVHF
+9 KKNIHKNMRNKFVHF

-44 TASAASDITPQY
+44 TASAASDIIPQY

-132 YDVYLNVKGNKIENV
+132 YDVYLNVKGNEVKNI

-159 GSMEDKPSTG
+159 GSMNSFVNGGNDRVG
-169 TITRAEAT
+169 AT
-177 RKGVAQFMQAIKD
+177 RQGVKNFLKTIND
-190 AGIAKYVNLGL
+190 AGIGKYVNVGVV
-201 IGFSSSGSI
+201 GFSSPGYISRSGTLSENIDSSDNQAHITRI
-210 NANPDDN
+210 NDLLANDF
-217 NYSATGS
+217 
-224 AGYLGVEMKNLE
+224 K
-236 TSGQIDT
+236 
-243 INQKLSPKFGG
+243 G

-263 KGNEMLHRDVSSNQK
+263 TGQSMLAGDSNDHKK
-278 MMILLTDG
+278 MMIMLTDG

-292 KVKTATT
+292 HVNNSISSNNMVFGTVFTATT
-299 IGDTIYGTSYYDNPA
+299 DAPGDTSSLLRNNGRYVDGRYTDRSGNQI
-314 YIDHPGTTSQLIRG
+314 
-328 YANYSTNDYKAD
+328 ND
-340 EDPNAQTVSMRN
+340 
-352 KGWYYLTQNGVK
+352 
-364 IWNTWAATL
+364 TWAATL
-373 GAAQDSKNQGS
+373 GEARLSQLAGS
-384 EIHTLGIQLGN
+384 QIHALGIQLDN
-395 DIRYNSN
+395 DYNNVTNPFYLSQDQVRSRMRLIASSPNLYRDAN
-402 SLYMTLDRV
+402 S
-411 REQIAK
+411 
-417 TASPGFYEDADT
+417 ASDVT
-429 PSDIETYL
+429 TYL
-437 NKQAKDVLSQFN
+437 NDQAKDVLSQFN
-449 TINQGTISDPLGSQ
+449 TVNQGTISDPLGSQ
-463 FIYGDDTPTVKSVG
+463 FIYGDDTPIVKSVG

-489 SNGSIAVSNMNLGK
+489 SNRSISVNNMNLGK
-503 DQEVQVHYQVHLNTE
+503 DQEVQIHYQVHLNTE
-518 SDNFQP
+518 SDDFQP
-524 DYWYQMN
+524 NYWYQMN

-639 TDGYISSITN
+639 TDGYVSSITN

-670 NSTNKLT
+670 NSTNTLT

-682 VKSADGKRSYTLTD
+682 VKSADGKQSYTLKD
-696 NQLQQLTPGDYTI
+696 NQLQQLSPGDYTI
-709 QETKSPKGYQ
+709 QEIKSPTGYQ

-734 WSSSGQGISVTSPT
+734 WSSSGQGINVKSPT
-748 ANGNGYKDGFSI
+748 TDGSGYKDGFSI

-804 FTLTDAAGKTSSYK
+804 FTLTDSAGKTSSYK

-824 TFTFENLSSGTYT
+824 MFTFENLSSGTYT

-847 ITSQDVTIVISDNGN
+847 ITSQDVTIVISDDGN
-862 VNVTNNNGDWKST
+862 VNVTNNNGDWKLT

-884 ISLTVNNTNK
+884 ITLTVNNTNK

-899 TGGSGNELYLIVG
+899 TGGSGNALYLIVG
-912 GVFILIAALAGGYYV
+912 GAFILISALAGGYYV

-932 GYRS
+932 GYR

>member
-89 DKNSSW
+89 NKNSSW

-132 YDVYLNVKGNKIENV
+132 YDVYLNVKGNEVKNI

-159 GSMEDKPSTG
+159 GSMNSSLNGGNDRVG
-169 TITRAEAT
+169 AT
-177 RKGVAQFMQAIKD
+177 RQGVKNFLKTIND
-190 AGIAKYVNLGL
+190 AGIGKYVNVGVV
-201 IGFSSSGSI
+201 GFSSPGYISSSGTLSENIDSSDNQAHITRI
-210 NANPDDN
+210 NDLLANEFK
-217 NYSATGS
+217 GR
-224 AGYLGVEMKNLE
+224 
-236 TSGQIDT
+236 
-243 INQKLSPKFGG
+243 
-254 GTFTQLGIR
+254 TFTQLGIR
-263 KGNEMLHRDVSSNQK
+263 TGQSMLASDSNDHKK
-278 MMILLTDG
+278 MVIMLTDG

-292 KVKTATT
+292 KVSALTN
-299 IGDTIYGTSYYDNPA
+299 IGGIDYGTAFGTKRDE
-314 YIDHPGTTSQLIRG
+314 PGNTSQLSS
-328 YANYSTNDYKAD
+328 NYY
-340 EDPNAQTVSMRN
+340 VS
-352 KGWYYLTQNGVK
+352 NGNGIVK
-364 IWNTWAATL
+364 DTWTATL
-373 GAAQDSKNQGS
+373 GEARIAKNSGT
-384 EIHTLGIQLGN
+384 ELHALGIQIGADKNYLTKDQVRDKMLLLASSGLYQ
-395 DIRYNSN
+395 DANS
-402 SLYMTLDRV
+402 
-411 REQIAK
+411 
-417 TASPGFYEDADT
+417 ASDVT
-429 PSDIETYL
+429 TYL
-437 NKQAKDVLSQFN
+437 NNQAKDVLSQFN
-449 TINQGTISDPLGSQ
+449 TVNQGTISDPLGSQ

-477 SSVVQNLPTVTK
+477 NSVVQNLPTVTK

-503 DQEVQVHYQVHLNTE
+503 DQEVQIHYQVHLNTE

-682 VKSADGKRSYTLTD
+682 VKSSDGKQSYTLTD

-748 ANGNGYKDGFSI
+748 TDGNGYKDGFSI
-760 ATDKSNNTEKNN
+760 ATDTSNNPDKNN

-804 FTLTDAAGKTSSYK
+804 FTLTDSAGKTSSYK

-847 ITSQDVTIVISDNGN
+847 ITSQDVTIVISDDGN

-912 GVFILIAALAGGYYV
+912 GIFILIAALAGGYYV

>member
-1 MFLERRVM
+1 MFLEGRIM
-9 KKNIHKNLRNKFVHF
+9 KKNIHKNLRNKIVHF

-44 TASAASDITPQY
+44 TASAASDLTPQY
-56 TNNSSGISPTNS
+56 TTNSSGIVPTNS

-89 DKNSSW
+89 DKNRSW
-95 NGDSSDTSKSYLKFG
+95 NGDSSDLSDSYLKFG

-132 YDVYLNVKGNKIENV
+132 YDVYLNVKGTKLKV
-147 KPIDIVLVVDMS
+147 YKPIDIVLVVDMS
-159 GSMEDKPSTG
+159 GSMSDYNRIQYVRS
-169 TITRAEAT
+169 
-177 RKGVAQFMQAIKD
+177 GVENFLTAIKSQ
-190 AGIAKYVNLGL
+190 GIGDNVNVGVVTYWRPQYKNTEDLGYASVPL
-201 IGFSSSGSI
+201 GKVSDDSHSKSI
-210 NANPDDN
+210 HDLLNVAP
-217 NYSATGS
+217 
-224 AGYLGVEMKNLE
+224 
-236 TSGQIDT
+236 
-243 INQKLSPKFGG
+243 GG

-263 KGNEMLHRDVSSNQK
+263 KGTEMLQKDTSGNQK

-292 KVKTATT
+292 KVTEAST
-299 IGDTIYGTSYYDNPA
+299 INNTVYGTKFDTSS
-314 YIDHPGTTSQLIRG
+314 IDQPGDTSQLVGSRYTPG
-328 YANYSTNDYKAD
+328 N
-340 EDPNAQTVSMRN
+340 DPNASSFVA
-352 KGWYYLTQNGVK
+352 WQNGRYYRTNNNVA

-373 GAAQDSKNQGS
+373 GEAKISKDSGT
-384 EIHTLGIQLGN
+384 EIHALGIQLDDDKRSIWAPVYLDSANVRSRASLLASSGLYK
-395 DIRYNSN
+395 DANSAPEVQKY
-402 SLYMTLDRV
+402 L
-411 REQIAK
+411 
-417 TASPGFYEDADT
+417 EDQAD
-429 PSDIETYL
+429 
-437 NKQAKDVLSQFN
+437 AVVSQFN
-449 TINQGTISDPLGSQ
+449 TVNQGSISDPLGSQ

-489 SNGSIAVSNMNLGK
+489 SNGSISVSNINLGK
-503 DQEVQVHYQVHLNTE
+503 DQEIQIHYQVHLNTE
-518 SDNFQP
+518 SDNFKP
-524 DYWYQMN
+524 NYWYQMN

-557 AIKVTKQWQELVD
+557 ELKVIKQWQELTD

-575 DSINFN
+575 DSINFE
-581 VTRTVNNQSTNW
+581 VTRTTNNQLNDWRAT
-593 QASGILSKSD
+593 GTLSKSD
-603 DWTKTFKQLTK
+603 NWSKTFKQLNR
-614 NNQSVWLPAYD
+614 NNQSVSLPAYD
-625 NNGNTFNY
+625 NKGGTFNY
-633 QVSSEA
+633 QVLNES
-639 TDGYISSITN
+639 TDGYVSSITN
-649 KTNESTITNTQYGL
+649 KINESTITNTQYGL

-670 NSTNKLT
+670 NSKNKLT

-682 VKSADGKRSYTLTD
+682 VKSTDGKQSYTLKD

-709 QETKSPKGYQ
+709 QETKSPSGYQ
-719 LDSTVYPITLSQDGK
+719 LDATVYPITLSQEGK
-734 WSSSGQGISVTSPT
+734 WSSSGQGINVKSPT
-748 ANGNGYKDGFSI
+748 TDGNGYKDGFSI
-760 ATDKSNNTEKNN
+760 ATDKSNNTDKNN

-779 DALKKF
+779 DTFKKF

-804 FTLTDAAGKTSSYK
+804 FTLTDSAGKTSSYK

-824 TFTFENLSSGTYT
+824 MFSFENLSSGTYT

-847 ITSQDVTIVISDNGN
+847 ITSQDVTIVISDDGN
-862 VNVTNNNGDWKST
+862 VNVTNNNGDWKLT

-884 ISLTVNNTNK
+884 ITLTVNNTNK
-894 TVFPS
+894 TIFPS

-912 GVFILIAALAGGYYV
+912 GAFILISALAGGYYI

-932 GYRS
+932 GYR

>member
-1 MFLERRVM
+1 M
-9 KKNIHKNLRNKFVHF
+9 KKNIHKKLRNKFVHF
-24 LGIALLM
+24 LRIALLM
-31 GSIVTSSFLQPML
+31 GSIVTSSLLQPIL

-56 TNNSSGISPTNS
+56 TKDSSGTSPTNS
-68 WTIPGQN
+68 WTIPGQS

-132 YDVYLNVKGNKIENV
+132 YDVYLNVKGNEVKNI
-147 KPIDIVLVVDMS
+147 KPIDIVLVIDMS
-159 GSMEDKPSTG
+159 GSMNSSVNGGNDRVG
-169 TITRAEAT
+169 AT
-177 RKGVAQFMQAIKD
+177 RQGIKNFLKTIND
-190 AGIAKYVNLGL
+190 AGIGKYVNVGVV
-201 IGFSSSGSI
+201 GFSSPGYISSSGTLSENIDSSDNQAHITRI
-210 NANPDDN
+210 NDLLANDF
-217 NYSATGS
+217 
-224 AGYLGVEMKNLE
+224 K
-236 TSGQIDT
+236 
-243 INQKLSPKFGG
+243 G

-263 KGNEMLHRDVSSNQK
+263 TGQNMLAGDSNNHKK
-278 MMILLTDG
+278 MMIMLTDG

-292 KVKTATT
+292 KVTGTTT
-299 IGDTIYGTSYYDNPA
+299 INGTDYGTTFGTNRDE
-314 YIDHPGTTSQLIRG
+314 PGFTSQLWQIYGRTRVASA
-328 YANYSTNDYKAD
+328 Y
-340 EDPNAQTVSMRN
+340 TVSG
-352 KGWYYLTQNGVK
+352 KTIK
-364 IWNTWAATL
+364 DTWPATL
-373 GAAQDSKNQGS
+373 GESLIAKNQGT
-384 EIHTLGIQLGN
+384 ELHALGIQLSKDVGYT
-395 DIRYNSN
+395 YNN
-402 SLYMTLDRV
+402 SDTYLTDSQVRDRM
-411 REQIAK
+411 K
-417 TASPGFYEDADT
+417 LLASPGLYQDANSA
-429 PSDIETYL
+429 SDVTTYL
-437 NKQAKDVLSQFN
+437 NNQAKDVLSQFN
-449 TINQGTISDPLGSQ
+449 TVNQGTISDPLGSQ

-477 SSVVQNLPTVTK
+477 TSVVQNLPTVTK
-489 SNGSIAVSNMNLGK
+489 SNGSISVSNMNLGK
-503 DQEVQVHYQVHLNTE
+503 DQEVQIHYQVHLNTE
-518 SDNFQP
+518 SDDFQP

-603 DWTKTFKQLTK
+603 DWTKTFKQLSK

-639 TDGYISSITN
+639 TDSYISSITN

-670 NSTNKLT
+670 NSTNTLT

-682 VKSADGKRSYTLTD
+682 VKSADGKQSYTLKD
-696 NQLQQLTPGDYTI
+696 NQLQQLSPGDYTI
-709 QETKSPKGYQ
+709 QEIKSPTGYQ

-734 WSSSGQGISVTSPT
+734 WSSSGQGINVKSPT
-748 ANGNGYKDGFSI
+748 TDGSGYKDGFSI

-804 FTLTDAAGKTSSYK
+804 FTLTDSAGKTSSYK

-824 TFTFENLSSGTYT
+824 MFTFENLSSGTYT

-847 ITSQDVTIVISDNGN
+847 ITSQDVTIVISDDGN

-884 ISLTVNNTNK
+884 ITLTVNNTNK

-912 GVFILIAALAGGYYV
+912 GAFILISALAGGYYV

-932 GYRS
+932 GYQS

>member
-1 MFLERRVM
+1 MFLEGRIM

-132 YDVYLNVKGNKIENV
+132 YDVYLNVKGNEVKNI

-159 GSMEDKPSTG
+159 GSMNSSVNGGNDRVG
-169 TITRAEAT
+169 AT
-177 RKGVAQFMQAIKD
+177 RQGVKNFLKTIND
-190 AGIAKYVNLGL
+190 AGIGKYVNVGVV
-201 IGFSSSGSI
+201 GFSSPGYISSSGTLSENIDSSDNQAHITRI
-210 NANPDDN
+210 NDL
-217 NYSATGS
+217 
-224 AGYLGVEMKNLE
+224 LGN
-236 TSGQIDT
+236 DF
-243 INQKLSPKFGG
+243 NG

-263 KGNEMLHRDVSSNQK
+263 TGQNMLAGDSNNHKK
-278 MMILLTDG
+278 MMIMLTDG

-292 KVKTATT
+292 KVTEATT
-299 IGDTIYGTSYYDNPA
+299 INGTDYGTTFGTNRDEPA
-314 YIDHPGTTSQLIRG
+314 FTSQLWKTSGNTRTASSYI
-328 YANYSTNDYKAD
+328 
-340 EDPNAQTVSMRN
+340 VSG
-352 KGWYYLTQNGVK
+352 KTIK
-364 IWNTWAATL
+364 DTWPATL
-373 GAAQDSKNQGS
+373 GESLIAKNQGT
-384 EIHTLGIQLGN
+384 ELHALGIQLSKDVGYTN
-395 DIRYNSN
+395 NNINTYLTDSQVR
-402 SLYMTLDRV
+402 DRM
-411 REQIAK
+411 K
-417 TASPGFYEDADT
+417 LLASPGLYQDANSA
-429 PSDIETYL
+429 SDVTTYL
-437 NKQAKDVLSQFN
+437 NNQAKDVLSQFN
-449 TINQGTISDPLGSQ
+449 TVNQGTISDPLGSQ

-477 SSVVQNLPTVTK
+477 NSVVQNLPTVTK
-489 SNGSIAVSNMNLGK
+489 SNGSISVSNMNLGK
-503 DQEVQVHYQVHLNTE
+503 DQEVQIHYQVHLNTE

-549 PSAKAPGT
+549 PSARAPGT

-682 VKSADGKRSYTLTD
+682 VKSADGKQSYTLTG
-696 NQLQQLTPGDYTI
+696 NQLQQLSPGDYTI
-709 QETKSPKGYQ
+709 QEIKSPTGYQ
-719 LDSTVYPITLSQDGK
+719 LVSTVYPITLSQDGK
-734 WSSSGQGISVTSPT
+734 WSSSGQGVSATSPT
-748 ANGNGYKDGFSI
+748 TDGNGYKDGFSI
-760 ATDKSNNTEKNN
+760 ATDKSTNTDKNN

-796 GNALKGAK
+796 GIALKGAK
-804 FTLTDAAGKTSSYK
+804 FTLTDSAGKTSSYK

>member
-1 MFLERRVM
+1 MFLEGRIM
-9 KKNIHKNLRNKFVHF
+9 KKNIHKNLRNKIVHF

-56 TNNSSGISPTNS
+56 TTNSSGIVPTNS

-81 GGDTTNGW
+81 GGDASNGW

-132 YDVYLNVKGNKIENV
+132 YDVYLNAKGNEVKNI

-159 GSMEDKPSTG
+159 GSMEPANNPSG
-169 TITRAEAT
+169 SNRAQAT
-177 RKGVAQFMQAIKD
+177 RDGVKQFLQAIKD
-190 AGIAKYVNLGL
+190 AGIAQYVNVGL
-201 IGFSSSGSI
+201 VGFSSPGI
-210 NANPDDN
+210 
-217 NYSATGS
+217 YATGS
-224 AGYLGVEMKNLE
+224 NGYLEVGMKNVA
-236 TSGQIDT
+236 TAGHVDQINKT
-243 INQKLSPKFGG
+243 LSPTFSG

-263 KGNEMLHRDVSSNQK
+263 KGTEMLQKDTSGNQK

-292 KVKTATT
+292 KVTEAST
-299 IGDTIYGTSYYDNPA
+299 INNTVYGTKFDTSS
-314 YIDHPGTTSQLIRG
+314 IDQPGDTSQLVGSRYTPG
-328 YANYSTNDYKAD
+328 N
-340 EDPNAQTVSMRN
+340 DPNASSLVAR
-352 KGWYYLTQNGVK
+352 QNGRYYRTNNNVA

-373 GAAQDSKNQGS
+373 GEAKISKDSGT
-384 EIHTLGIQLGN
+384 EIHALGIQLGDDKRSIWN
-395 DIRYNSN
+395 APVYLDSANVRSRASLLASSGLYKDANSAPEVQKY
-402 SLYMTLDRV
+402 L
-411 REQIAK
+411 
-417 TASPGFYEDADT
+417 EDQAD
-429 PSDIETYL
+429 
-437 NKQAKDVLSQFN
+437 AVVSQFN
-449 TINQGTISDPLGSQ
+449 TVNQGSISDPLGSQ

-489 SNGSIAVSNMNLGK
+489 SNGSISVSNINLGK
-503 DQEVQVHYQVHLNTE
+503 DQEIQIHYQVHLNTE
-518 SDNFQP
+518 SDNFKP

-557 AIKVTKQWQELVD
+557 ELKVIKQWQELTD

-575 DSINFN
+575 DSINFE
-581 VTRTVNNQSTNW
+581 VTRTTNNQLNDWRAT
-593 QASGILSKSD
+593 GTLSKSD
-603 DWTKTFKQLTK
+603 NWSKTFKQLNR
-614 NNQSVWLPAYD
+614 NNQSVSLPAYD
-625 NNGNTFNY
+625 NKGGTFNY
-633 QVSSEA
+633 QVLNES
-639 TDGYISSITN
+639 TDGYVSSITN
-649 KTNESTITNTQYGL
+649 KINESTITNTQYGL

-670 NSTNKLT
+670 NSKNKLT

-682 VKSADGKRSYTLTD
+682 VKSTDGKQSYTLKD

-709 QETKSPKGYQ
+709 QETKSPSGYQ
-719 LDSTVYPITLSQDGK
+719 LDATVYPITLSQEGK
-734 WSSSGQGISVTSPT
+734 WSSSGQGINVKSPT
-748 ANGNGYKDGFSI
+748 TDGNGYKDGFSI
-760 ATDKSNNTEKNN
+760 ATDKSNNTDKNN

-779 DALKKF
+779 DTFKKF

-804 FTLTDAAGKTSSYK
+804 FTLTDSAGKTSSYK

-824 TFTFENLSSGTYT
+824 MFTFENLSSGTYT

-847 ITSQDVTIVISDNGN
+847 ITSQDVTIVISDDGN
-862 VNVTNNNGDWKST
+862 VNVTNNNGDWKLT

-884 ISLTVNNTNK
+884 ITLTVNNTNK
-894 TVFPS
+894 TIFPS

-912 GVFILIAALAGGYYV
+912 GAFILISALAGGYYI

-932 GYRS
+932 GYR

>member
-9 KKNIHKNLRNKFVHF
+9 KKNIHKNMRDKFVHF

-31 GSIVTSSFLQPML
+31 VSIVTSSFLQPML
-44 TASAASDITPQY
+44 TASAASDIIPQY

-81 GGDTTNGW
+81 GGDATNGW

-95 NGDSSDTSKSYLKFG
+95 NGDSSDTSKSYFKFG

-132 YDVYLNVKGNKIENV
+132 YDVYLNVKGNEVKNI

-159 GSMEDKPSTG
+159 GSMNSSVNGGNDRVG
-169 TITRAEAT
+169 AT
-177 RKGVAQFMQAIKD
+177 RQGVKNFLKTIND
-190 AGIAKYVNLGL
+190 AGIGKYVNVGVV
-201 IGFSSSGSI
+201 GFSSPGYISSSGTLSENIDSSDNQAHITRI
-210 NANPDDN
+210 NNLLANDF
-217 NYSATGS
+217 
-224 AGYLGVEMKNLE
+224 K
-236 TSGQIDT
+236 
-243 INQKLSPKFGG
+243 G

-263 KGNEMLHRDVSSNQK
+263 TGQNMLAGDSNNHKK
-278 MMILLTDG
+278 MMIMLTDG

-292 KVKTATT
+292 KVTGTTT
-299 IGDTIYGTSYYDNPA
+299 ITGTDYGTTFGTNRDE
-314 YIDHPGTTSQLIRG
+314 PGFTSQLWQIDGRTRVASA
-328 YANYSTNDYKAD
+328 Y
-340 EDPNAQTVSMRN
+340 TVSG
-352 KGWYYLTQNGVK
+352 KTIK
-364 IWNTWAATL
+364 DTWPATL
-373 GAAQDSKNQGS
+373 GESLIAKNQGT
-384 EIHTLGIQLGN
+384 ELHALGIQLSKDVGYTN
-395 DIRYNSN
+395 NNSDTYLTD
-402 SLYMTLDRV
+402 SQVRDRM
-411 REQIAK
+411 K
-417 TASPGFYEDADT
+417 LLASPGLYQDANSA
-429 PSDIETYL
+429 SDVTTYL
-437 NKQAKDVLSQFN
+437 NNQAKDVLSQFN
-449 TINQGTISDPLGSQ
+449 TVNQGTISDPLGSQ

-477 SSVVQNLPTVTK
+477 TSVVQNLPTVTK
-489 SNGSIAVSNMNLGK
+489 SNGSISVSNMNLGK
-503 DQEVQVHYQVHLNTE
+503 DQEVQIHYQVHLNTE
-518 SDNFQP
+518 SDDFQP

-593 QASGILSKSD
+593 QASGVLSKSD
-603 DWTKTFKQLTK
+603 DWTKTFKQLSK

-625 NNGNTFNY
+625 NKGNTFNY

-639 TDGYISSITN
+639 TDSYISSITN

-670 NSTNKLT
+670 NSTNTLT

-682 VKSADGKRSYTLTD
+682 VKSADGKQSYTLKD
-696 NQLQQLTPGDYTI
+696 NQLQQLSPGDYTI
-709 QETKSPKGYQ
+709 QEIKSPTGYQ

-734 WSSSGQGISVTSPT
+734 WSSSGQGINVKSPT
-748 ANGNGYKDGFSI
+748 TDGSGYKDGFSI

-804 FTLTDAAGKTSSYK
+804 FTLTDSAGKTSSYK
-818 ETDPTA
+818 ETNPTA
-824 TFTFENLSSGTYT
+824 MFTFENLSSGTYT

-847 ITSQDVTIVISDNGN
+847 ITSQDVTIVISDDGN
-862 VNVTNNNGDWKST
+862 VNVTNNNGDWKLT

-884 ISLTVNNTNK
+884 ITLTVNNTNK

-912 GVFILIAALAGGYYV
+912 GAFILISALAGGYYV

-932 GYRS
+932 GYR

>member
-9 KKNIHKNLRNKFVHF
+9 KKTIHKNLRNKFVHF

-132 YDVYLNVKGNKIENV
+132 YDVYLNVKGNEVKNI

-159 GSMEDKPSTG
+159 GSMNSSLNGGNDRVG
-169 TITRAEAT
+169 AT
-177 RKGVAQFMQAIKD
+177 RQGVKNFLKTIND
-190 AGIAKYVNLGL
+190 AGIGKYVNVGVV
-201 IGFSSSGSI
+201 GFSSPGYISSSGTLSENIDSSDNQAHITRI
-210 NANPDDN
+210 NDLLAN
-217 NYSATGS
+217 
-224 AGYLGVEMKNLE
+224 EFK
-236 TSGQIDT
+236 
-243 INQKLSPKFGG
+243 G

-263 KGNEMLHRDVSSNQK
+263 TGQSMLASDSNDHKK
-278 MMILLTDG
+278 MMIMLTDG

-292 KVKTATT
+292 KVSALTN
-299 IGDTIYGTSYYDNPA
+299 IGGIDYGTAFGTKRDE
-314 YIDHPGTTSQLIRG
+314 PGNTSQLSS
-328 YANYSTNDYKAD
+328 NYY
-340 EDPNAQTVSMRN
+340 VS
-352 KGWYYLTQNGVK
+352 NGNGIVK
-364 IWNTWAATL
+364 DTWTATL
-373 GAAQDSKNQGS
+373 GEARIAKNSGT
-384 EIHTLGIQLGN
+384 ELHALGIQIGADKNYLTKDQVRDKMLLLASSGLYQ
-395 DIRYNSN
+395 DANS
-402 SLYMTLDRV
+402 
-411 REQIAK
+411 
-417 TASPGFYEDADT
+417 ASDVT
-429 PSDIETYL
+429 TYL
-437 NKQAKDVLSQFN
+437 NNQAKDVLSQFN
-449 TINQGTISDPLGSQ
+449 TVNQGTISDPLGSQ

-477 SSVVQNLPTVTK
+477 NSIVQNLPTVTK

-503 DQEVQVHYQVHLNTE
+503 DQEVQIHYQVHLNTE

-682 VKSADGKRSYTLTD
+682 VKSSDGKQSYTLTD

-748 ANGNGYKDGFSI
+748 TDGNGYKDGFSI
-760 ATDKSNNTEKNN
+760 ATDTSNNPDKNN

-804 FTLTDAAGKTSSYK
+804 FTLTDSAGKTSSYK

-847 ITSQDVTIVISDNGN
+847 ITSQDVTIVISDDGN

-912 GVFILIAALAGGYYV
+912 GIFILIAALAGGYYV

>member
-9 KKNIHKNLRNKFVHF
+9 KKNIHKNMRDKFVHF

-31 GSIVTSSFLQPML
+31 VSIVTSSFLQPML
-44 TASAASDITPQY
+44 TASAASDIIPQY

-95 NGDSSDTSKSYLKFG
+95 NGDSSDTSKSYFKFG

-132 YDVYLNVKGNKIENV
+132 YDVYLNVKGNEVKNI

-159 GSMEDKPSTG
+159 GSMNSSVNGGNDRVG
-169 TITRAEAT
+169 AT
-177 RKGVAQFMQAIKD
+177 RQGVKNFLKTIND
-190 AGIAKYVNLGL
+190 AGIGKYVNVGVV
-201 IGFSSSGSI
+201 GFSSPDYISSSGTLSENIDSSDNQAHITRI
-210 NANPDDN
+210 NDLLANDF
-217 NYSATGS
+217 
-224 AGYLGVEMKNLE
+224 K
-236 TSGQIDT
+236 
-243 INQKLSPKFGG
+243 G

-263 KGNEMLHRDVSSNQK
+263 TGQNMLAGDSNNHKK
-278 MMILLTDG
+278 MMIMLTDG

-292 KVKTATT
+292 KVTGTTT
-299 IGDTIYGTSYYDNPA
+299 ITGTDYGTTFGTNRDE
-314 YIDHPGTTSQLIRG
+314 PGFTSQLWQIYGRTRVASA
-328 YANYSTNDYKAD
+328 Y
-340 EDPNAQTVSMRN
+340 TVSG
-352 KGWYYLTQNGVK
+352 KTIK
-364 IWNTWAATL
+364 DTWPATL
-373 GAAQDSKNQGS
+373 GESLIAKNQGT
-384 EIHTLGIQLGN
+384 ELHALGIQLSKDVGYTN
-395 DIRYNSN
+395 NNSDTYLTD
-402 SLYMTLDRV
+402 SQVRDRM
-411 REQIAK
+411 K
-417 TASPGFYEDADT
+417 LLASPGLYQDANSA
-429 PSDIETYL
+429 SDVTTYL
-437 NKQAKDVLSQFN
+437 NNQAKDVLSQFN
-449 TINQGTISDPLGSQ
+449 TVNQGTISDPLGSQ

-477 SSVVQNLPTVTK
+477 TSVVQNLPTVTK
-489 SNGSIAVSNMNLGK
+489 SNGSISVSNMNLGK
-503 DQEVQVHYQVHLNTE
+503 DQGVQIHYQVHLNTE
-518 SDNFQP
+518 SDDFQP

-531 GKTTFTPTKDSNA
+531 GKTTFTPTMDSNA

-603 DWTKTFKQLTK
+603 DWTKTFKQLSK

-639 TDGYISSITN
+639 TDSYISSITN

-670 NSTNKLT
+670 NSTNTLT

-682 VKSADGKRSYTLTD
+682 VKSADGKQSYTLKD
-696 NQLQQLTPGDYTI
+696 NQLQQLSPGDYTI
-709 QETKSPKGYQ
+709 QEIKSPTGYQ

-734 WSSSGQGISVTSPT
+734 WSSRGQGINVKSPT
-748 ANGNGYKDGFSI
+748 TDGSGYKDGFSI

-804 FTLTDAAGKTSSYK
+804 FTVTDSAGKTSSYK

-824 TFTFENLSSGTYT
+824 MFTFENLSSGTYT

-847 ITSQDVTIVISDNGN
+847 ITSQDVTIVISDDGN
-862 VNVTNNNGDWKST
+862 VNVTNNNGDWKLT

-884 ISLTVNNTNK
+884 ITLTVNNTNK

-899 TGGSGNELYLIVG
+899 TGGSGNALYLIVG
-912 GVFILIAALAGGYYV
+912 GAFILISALAGGYYV

-932 GYRS
+932 GYR

>member
-1 MFLERRVM
+1 MFLEGRIM
-9 KKNIHKNLRNKFVHF
+9 KKNIHKNPRNKIVHF

-31 GSIVTSSFLQPML
+31 GSIVTSSFLQPMM

-56 TNNSSGISPTNS
+56 TTNSSGIVPTNS

-132 YDVYLNVKGNKIENV
+132 YDVYLNVKGNEVKNI

-159 GSMEDKPSTG
+159 GSMNSSVNGGNDRVG
-169 TITRAEAT
+169 AT
-177 RKGVAQFMQAIKD
+177 RQGIKNFLKTIND
-190 AGIAKYVNLGL
+190 AGIGKYVNVGVV
-201 IGFSSSGSI
+201 GFSSPGYISSSGTLSENIDSSDNQAHITRI
-210 NANPDDN
+210 NDLLANDF
-217 NYSATGS
+217 
-224 AGYLGVEMKNLE
+224 K
-236 TSGQIDT
+236 
-243 INQKLSPKFGG
+243 G

-263 KGNEMLHRDVSSNQK
+263 TGQNMLAGDSNNHKK
-278 MMILLTDG
+278 MMIMLTDG

-292 KVKTATT
+292 KVTGTTT
-299 IGDTIYGTSYYDNPA
+299 INGTDYGTTF
-314 YIDHPGTTSQLIRG
+314 GTNRDEPDFTSQLWQIYGRTRVASA
-328 YANYSTNDYKAD
+328 Y
-340 EDPNAQTVSMRN
+340 TVSG
-352 KGWYYLTQNGVK
+352 KTIK
-364 IWNTWAATL
+364 DTWPATL
-373 GAAQDSKNQGS
+373 GESLIAKNQGT
-384 EIHTLGIQLGN
+384 ELHALGIQLSKDVGYTHN
-395 DIRYNSN
+395 NSDTYLTD
-402 SLYMTLDRV
+402 SQVRDRM
-411 REQIAK
+411 K
-417 TASPGFYEDADT
+417 LLASPGLYQDANSA
-429 PSDIETYL
+429 SDVTTYL
-437 NKQAKDVLSQFN
+437 NNQAKDVLSQFN
-449 TINQGTISDPLGSQ
+449 TVNQGTISDPLGSQ

-477 SSVVQNLPTVTK
+477 TSVVQNLPTVTK
-489 SNGSIAVSNMNLGK
+489 SNGSISVSNMNLGK
-503 DQEVQVHYQVHLNTE
+503 NQEVQIHYQVHLNTE
-518 SDNFQP
+518 SDKFQP

-531 GKTTFTPTKDSNA
+531 GTTTFTPTKDSNA

-557 AIKVTKQWQELVD
+557 AIKVTKQWEVLVD

-581 VTRTVNNQSTNW
+581 VTRTVNNRSTNW

-603 DWTKTFKQLTK
+603 NWAKTFKQLNK

-639 TDGYISSITN
+639 TDGYISSIAN

-682 VKSADGKRSYTLTD
+682 VKSADGKQSYTLKD

-709 QETKSPKGYQ
+709 QETKSPSGYQ

-734 WSSSGQGISVTSPT
+734 WSSNGQGINVKSPT
-748 ANGNGYKDGFSI
+748 TDGNGYKDGFSI
-760 ATDKSNNTEKNN
+760 ATDKSNNTGKNN

-779 DALKKF
+779 DTFKKF

-824 TFTFENLSSGTYT
+824 TFTFENLPSGTYT

-847 ITSQDVTIVISDNGN
+847 ITSQDVTIVISDDGS
-862 VNVTNNNGDWKST
+862 VKITNNNGAWKST

>member
-1 MFLERRVM
+1 MFLEGRIM
-9 KKNIHKNLRNKFVHF
+9 KKNIHKNLRNKIVHF

-44 TASAASDITPQY
+44 TASAASDLTPQY
-56 TNNSSGISPTNS
+56 TTNSSGTVPTNS

-89 DKNSSW
+89 DKKDSW
-95 NGDSSDTSKSYLKFG
+95 EGTSSDLKHSYLKFG

-118 QIRKYAKETSTPGL
+118 QIRKYAKETATPGL
-132 YDVYLNVKGNKIENV
+132 YDVYLNVRGNDQKNI
-147 KPIDIVLVVDMS
+147 KPVDIVLVVDMS
-159 GSMEDKPSTG
+159 GSMEPYRAAAVRSG
-169 TITRAEAT
+169 ISSFLQQITN
-177 RKGVAQFMQAIKD
+177 
-190 AGIAKYVNLGL
+190 AGIGDYVNVGL
-201 IGFSSSGSI
+201 VGYSSRDYLSTKTGI
-210 NANPDDN
+210 VKVDMKAV
-217 NYSATGS
+217 SAQ
-224 AGYLGVEMKNLE
+224 
-236 TSGQIDT
+236 GQVAALKGAVDQT
-243 INQKLSPKFGG
+243 FQG

-263 KGNEMLHRDVSSNQK
+263 KGTEMLDQDSSQNRK

-292 KVKTATT
+292 KVTDA
-299 IGDTIYGTSYYDNPA
+299 IQNNNVVYGTKFSTYSDEPA
-314 YIDHPGTTSQLIRG
+314 YTSQLWITR
-328 YANYSTNDYKAD
+328 
-340 EDPNAQTVSMRN
+340 
-352 KGWYYLTQNGVK
+352 GWYGNYPTSYSAGGST
-364 IWNTWAATL
+364 ISDTWPATL
-373 GAAQDSKNQGS
+373 GEAKISKDKG
-384 EIHTLGIQLGN
+384 ITLHALGIQIDQDNGYRKDPYNPYMTRQQILANMNLLATPGLYQDANSAN
-395 DIRYNSN
+395 DIEKY
-402 SLYMTLDRV
+402 LQDRAQNV
-411 REQIAK
+411 ISE
-417 TASPGFYEDADT
+417 FDT
-429 PSDIETYL
+429 V
-437 NKQAKDVLSQFN
+437 NNA
-449 TINQGTISDPLGSQ
+449 TISDPLGSQ
-463 FIYGDDTPTVKSVG
+463 FQYNGTVDVKSIGTKSIVK
-477 SSVVQNLPTVTK
+477 LPTTNMT
-489 SNGSIAVSNMNLGK
+489 SNQLNVSDMSLGAGE
-503 DQEVQVHYQVHLNTE
+503 EVQFHYQVRLNTE
-518 SDNFQP
+518 TNDFKP

-531 GKTTFTPTKDSNA
+531 GRTTLMPNIKTPDYQ
-544 VEFGV
+544 VDFGV

-603 DWTKTFKQLTK
+603 DWTKTFKQLSK

-670 NSTNKLT
+670 NSTNTLT

-682 VKSADGKRSYTLTD
+682 VKSADGKQSYTLKD
-696 NQLQQLTPGDYTI
+696 NQLQQLSPGDYTI
-709 QETKSPKGYQ
+709 QEIKSPTGYQ

-734 WSSSGQGISVTSPT
+734 WSSSGQGINVKSPT
-748 ANGNGYKDGFSI
+748 TDGSGYKDGFSI

-804 FTLTDAAGKTSSYK
+804 FTLTDSAGKTSSYK

-824 TFTFENLSSGTYT
+824 MFTFENLSSGTYT

-847 ITSQDVTIVISDNGN
+847 ITSQDVTIVISDDGN
-862 VNVTNNNGDWKST
+862 VNVTNNNGDWKLT

-884 ISLTVNNTNK
+884 ITLTVNNTNK

-899 TGGSGNELYLIVG
+899 TGGSGNALYLIVG
-912 GVFILIAALAGGYYV
+912 GAFILISALAGGYYV

-932 GYRS
+932 GYR

>member
-1 MFLERRVM
+1 MFLEGRIM
-9 KKNIHKNLRNKFVHF
+9 KKNIHKKLRNKFVHF
-24 LGIALLM
+24 LRIALLM
-31 GSIVTSSFLQPML
+31 GSIVTSSFLQPIL

-56 TNNSSGISPTNS
+56 TKDSSGTSPTNS
-68 WTIPGQN
+68 WTIPGQS
-75 TVINHQ
+75 TAINHQ

-89 DKNSSW
+89 DKKDSW
-95 NGDSSDTSKSYLKFG
+95 EGTSSDLTHSYLKFG

-159 GSMEDKPSTG
+159 GSMEDKPSTE

-263 KGNEMLHRDVSSNQK
+263 KGNEMLQRDVSGNQK

-292 KVKTATT
+292 QVTQATT
-299 IGDTIYGTSYYDNPA
+299 INGTDYALKTSPTETDGPA
-314 YIDHPGTTSQLIRG
+314 YTSQLWKWKRWTQWWTKVDGSYKVSERLIR
-328 YANYSTNDYKAD
+328 D
-340 EDPNAQTVSMRN
+340 
-352 KGWYYLTQNGVK
+352 
-364 IWNTWAATL
+364 TWPATL
-373 GAAQDSKNQGS
+373 GESLLAQQNGT
-384 EIHTLGIQLGN
+384 EIHALGIQIGSDTGYIKSTTNPYLTEAAVRARMSLIASSGLYQ
-395 DIRYNSN
+395 DANS
-402 SLYMTLDRV
+402 
-411 REQIAK
+411 
-417 TASPGFYEDADT
+417 ASDVT
-429 PSDIETYL
+429 TYL
-437 NKQAKDVLSQFN
+437 NNQAKDVLKQFN
-449 TINQGTISDPLGSQ
+449 TVNQGTISDPLGSQ

-477 SSVVQNLPTVTK
+477 GSVVQNLPTVTK
-489 SNGSIAVSNMNLGK
+489 SNGSISVSNMNLGK
-503 DQEVQVHYQVHLNTE
+503 DQEVQIHYQVHLNTE
-518 SDNFQP
+518 SDDFQP

-549 PSAKAPGT
+549 PSGKAPGT
-557 AIKVTKQWQELVD
+557 SIKVTKQWQELVD
-570 SSKRP
+570 ASKRP

-593 QASGILSKSD
+593 QASGILSQSD
-603 DWTKTFKQLTK
+603 NWAKTFKQLSK

-633 QVSSEA
+633 QVSSED
-639 TDGYISSITN
+639 TDGYVSSISN
-649 KTNESTITNTQYGL
+649 KTDESTITNTQYGL

-682 VKSADGKRSYTLTD
+682 VKSADGKQSYTLKD
-696 NQLQQLTPGDYTI
+696 NQLQQLSPGDYTI
-709 QETKSPKGYQ
+709 QEIKNPIGYQ

-734 WSSSGQGISVTSPT
+734 WSSSGQGVSATSPT

-760 ATDKSNNTEKNN
+760 ATDKSTNTDKNN

-804 FTLTDAAGKTSSYK
+804 FTLTDSAGKTSSYK

-824 TFTFENLSSGTYT
+824 MFTFENLSSGTYT

-847 ITSQDVTIVISDNGN
+847 ITSQDVTIVISEDGS
-862 VNVTNNNGDWKST
+862 VKITNNNGAWKST